1 MKLLNKK
8 IVLIMIGIIVM
19 LLALLTGKV
28 QAASQ
33 EFGLQEYRKPVG
45 STQYG
50 YKVSD
55 KYVWKIVTY
64 SGSAINYD
72 RTLYCLKAEQGFY
85 TSEPGVFKETYN
97 LSYDFMNKNS
107 MSPLP
112 VPSQYYNQIVWILN
126 HSYIPSASTASTDKT
141 ILLQNAGIT
150 GTSELTDDDI
160 DVVQQLAIW
169 YFTNYDDSTYHKD
182 MEGEAS
188 FQTVLQSTKTSGGTS
203 AYQAIEDI
211 NQTRYDQMDKL
222 FVYLVENAKKA
233 TASSNSTS
241 SPIAMGNTTPTVE
254 VSGSNYIVGPFKVDK
269 NNETPYTISF
279 SITDQSGKNL
289 ANKYTLL
296 DSNKSQTSQTLE
308 QLVGSNFYLRIPIS
322 TVNSENITSLRFSM
336 NGNYTITTATY
347 WTKSGDSTVQPIVE
361 LGRTPKAF
369 SGNKEVTFP
378 KEGSYNLKLI
388 KVEQGN
394 TTNKLQGATFRIT
407 SPNGTVT
414 ETTSSNGEINVG
426 PITINTPGTDTITI
440 EETQAPDGYEKV
452 ITAPINVQVTK
463 TLSSNTYTMSNAV
476 ITNTQTGSSI
486 SVSGS
491 TITVTVENKLIP
503 KDSEYNLK
511 LVKVE
516 QGNTSKKL
524 QGAEF
529 RINSPTGEVTQTTNA
544 SGEINIGP
552 IAVTATGTDTI
563 TIEETKAPDGYE
575 KIITAPITVQVTKV
589 FENNTYKMSTAQITN
604 AQTGASL
611 TLSGN
616 TITVTVENKLIPKT
630 SEYNLKLIKV
640 EEGTSNKL
648 EGAEFKINSPNG
660 EETQTTNASGEI
672 NIGPIQVTTDGT
684 DTITIEETKAP
695 DGYEKIITSPIQVQ
709 VTKVFQNNTYSMSN
723 AVITNNQNGASIS
736 ISGNTITV
744 TVENKLIPKTSE
756 YNLKLVKV
764 EQGNVGK
771 KLEGAEFKI
780 NSPNGEV
787 TQTTNASGEIN
798 IGPIAVTATGTDTI
812 TIEETKAPDGY
823 EKIITAP
830 ITVQVTKVFEN
841 NTYKMSTAQITN
853 AQTGA
858 SLTLSGNTITVTV
871 ENKAKYFDLA
881 LRKYITQV
889 NGENVANTRVPV
901 IDTTSLTTGTTASYK
916 HRKDPVAVT
925 TGDKVIYNI
934 TIYNE
939 GQKAGRATKIEDQ
952 LPTGL
957 VFNRVVSGNFELDSY
972 SETDNLLKLKRTSN
986 TDNLDA
992 YNGTTLDSE
1001 TIQIE
1006 CTVTAVP
1013 TYKEQILTNVAWI
1026 SEEYDAESNVTIT
1039 NEENA
1044 DRDSVP
1050 GTHPDVNKDNM
1061 EDYTG
1066 NNNKEDLTD
1075 DDYYFKGQEDDD
1087 DFEKLKVVYFD
1098 LALRKFIT
1106 GKNDTALTG
1115 REPQVDVT
1123 NLADGTSTTA
1133 TYNHPKN
1140 PIDMQRG
1147 DIVIYTIRVY
1157 NEGSMDG
1164 YANEITDYLPE
1175 ELEFLPDHEI
1185 NQEYEWQVSSDGRH
1199 VTTDYLSKAK
1209 ETSSRQNLLK
1219 AFDGTTLDYKDVK
1232 IACKIKDT
1240 AEVGKKLT
1248 NLAEITE
1255 SKDSDGNDVV
1265 DRDSETDNV
1274 EVPTDEDLPN
1284 YKDDE
1289 IDKDYVPGQ
1298 EDDDDFEKVKVVY
1311 FDLALRKFIT
1321 AVDDTEIT
1329 NRIPQL
1335 SMGEDGNIDYNHTKE
1350 PVEVENGNIV
1360 TYTLRIY
1367 NEGMMAG
1374 YASKVK
1380 DDVPDGLEFLP
1391 DNEINQEYRWVL
1403 SEDGTSIET
1412 DYLSKEQEQT
1422 EGANLIKAFD
1432 PELGITDTNPDYRD
1446 LKIAF
1451 RVTEPNTSDRILVNT
1466 AEISD
1471 DRDEN
1476 NDPVDDIDSTPDNNN
1491 EWNEEDDLDKE
1502 FVKVKYFDLALK
1514 KWVSRAIVT
1523 NQDGSQNI
1531 IETGHTGDEDPEPP
1545 AKVDLGRQDINK
1557 VTVKFEF
1564 QIKITNEGE
1573 IAGYATEVTDYIP
1586 EGLKF
1591 IQEDNPLWYPRE
1603 PLNGRERV
1611 GTTQLADTLLQ
1622 PGESA
1627 TISILLTWIND
1638 PNNMG
1643 LKTNIA
1649 EISQDDNDS
1658 DTPDIDSTPDNFT
1671 DGEDDIDDAPVM
1683 LTVALGDTQI
1693 YIGLG
1698 FIIVAMLTGGIWAIK
1713 RYVL

>member
-19 LLALLTGKV
+19 LLALLSGKV

-107 MSPLP
+107 MNPLP

-141 ILLQNAGIT
+141 TLLQNAGIT

-160 DVVQQLAIW
+160 DVVQQLALW

-182 MEGEAS
+182 FGNQAS

-254 VSGSNYIVGPFKVDK
+254 VSGSNYIVGPFKIDK
-269 NNETPYTISF
+269 NNDTPYTINF
-279 SITDQSGKNL
+279 SITDQSGKSL
-289 ANKYTLL
+289 AGKYTLL

-630 SEYNLKLIKV
+630 SEYNLKLVKV
-640 EEGTSNKL
+640 EEGTSN
-648 EGAEFKINSPNG
+648 
-660 EETQTTNASGEI
+660 
-672 NIGPIQVTTDGT
+672 
-684 DTITIEETKAP
+684 
-695 DGYEKIITSPIQVQ
+695 
-709 VTKVFQNNTYSMSN
+709 
-723 AVITNNQNGASIS
+723 
-736 ISGNTITV
+736 
-744 TVENKLIPKTSE
+744 
-756 YNLKLVKV
+756 
-764 EQGNVGK
+764 

-812 TIEETKAPDGY
+812 TIEETQAPAGY

-841 NTYKMSTAQITN
+841 NTYKMSDAVITN
-853 AQTGA
+853 AQNGA
-858 SLTLSGNTITVTV
+858 DISLSGNTITVTV

-925 TGDKVIYNI
+925 TGDKVIYNLM
-934 TIYNE
+934 IYNE
-939 GQKAGRATKIEDQ
+939 GQKPGRATKLQDQ

-972 SETDNLLKLKRTSN
+972 SETDNLLKLRRTSN

-1006 CTVTAVP
+1006 CAVTAVP

-1106 GKNDTALTG
+1106 GRNDITLTN

-1123 NLADGTSTTA
+1123 QLADGSDTTA
-1133 TYNHPKN
+1133 IYNHPKD
-1140 PIDMQRG
+1140 PIQMQRG
-1147 DIVIYTIRVY
+1147 DIIIYTIRVY
-1157 NEGSMDG
+1157 NEGSKDG

-1175 ELEFLPDHEI
+1175 ELEYLPDHEI
-1185 NQEYEWQVSSDGRH
+1185 NQEYEWQVSSDGRI
-1199 VTTDYLSKAK
+1199 VTTDYLSKEK

-1335 SMGEDGNIDYNHTKE
+1335 SIGEDGNIDYNHTKD

-1374 YASKVK
+1374 YASRVK

-1531 IETGHTGDEDPEPP
+1531 IETGHTGDEDPETP
-1545 AKVDLGRQDINK
+1545 AKVDLGRQDINR

-1586 EGLKF
+1586 EGLRF
-1591 IQEDNPLWYPRE
+1591 IGEDNPLWYPRE

-1611 GTTQLADTLLQ
+1611 GTQQLANTLLQ

-1683 LTVALGDTQI
+1683 LTVALGDTQK

-1698 FIIVAMLTGGIWAIK
+1698 FVVVAMLTGGIWAIK

>member
-8 IVLIMIGIIVM
+8 LMLLMMGIIVM

-141 ILLQNAGIT
+141 TLLQNAGIT

-182 MEGEAS
+182 MVGEAS

-211 NQTRYDQMDKL
+211 NETRYDQMDKL

-233 TASSNSTS
+233 TESSNSTS
-241 SPIAMGNTTPTVE
+241 SPISMGNTTPTVE
-254 VSGSNYIVGPFKVDK
+254 VSGSNYIVGPFKIDK
-269 NNETPYTISF
+269 NNDTPYTINF
-279 SITDQSGKNL
+279 SITDQSGKSL
-289 ANKYTLL
+289 AGKYTLL
-296 DSNKSQTSQTLE
+296 DSNKSQTSQTLA

-544 SGEINIGP
+544 SGEINIGQ

-660 EETQTTNASGEI
+660 E
-672 NIGPIQVTTDGT
+672 
-684 DTITIEETKAP
+684 
-695 DGYEKIITSPIQVQ
+695 
-709 VTKVFQNNTYSMSN
+709 
-723 AVITNNQNGASIS
+723 
-736 ISGNTITV
+736 
-744 TVENKLIPKTSE
+744 
-756 YNLKLVKV
+756 
-764 EQGNVGK
+764 
-771 KLEGAEFKI
+771 
-780 NSPNGEV
+780 V

-812 TIEETKAPDGY
+812 TIEETKAPAGY

-841 NTYKMSTAQITN
+841 NTYKMSDAVITN
-853 AQTGA
+853 AQNGA
-858 SLTLSGNTITVTV
+858 DISLSGNTITVTV

-889 NGENVANTRVPV
+889 NGENVENTRVPV

-925 TGDKVIYNI
+925 TGDKVIYNL

-972 SETDNLLKLKRTSN
+972 SETDNLLKLRRTSN

-1274 EVPTDEDLPN
+1274 EVPTDKDLPN

-1374 YASKVK
+1374 YASRVK

>member
-8 IVLIMIGIIVM
+8 LMLLMMGIIVM

-112 VPSQYYNQIVWILN
+112 VPSQYYNQIAWILN

-141 ILLQNAGIT
+141 TLLQNAGIT

-182 MEGEAS
+182 MVGEAS

-241 SPIAMGNTTPTVE
+241 SPIAMGNTTQTVE
-254 VSGSNYIVGPFKVDK
+254 VSGSNYIVGPFKIDK
-269 NNETPYTISF
+269 NNDTPYTINF
-279 SITDQSGKNL
+279 SITDQSGKSL
-289 ANKYTLL
+289 AGKYTLL
-296 DSNKSQTSQTLE
+296 DSNKSQTSQTLA

-361 LGRTPKAF
+361 LSRTPKAF

-544 SGEINIGP
+544 SGEINIGQ

-630 SEYNLKLIKV
+630 SEYNLKLVKV

-660 EETQTTNASGEI
+660 E
-672 NIGPIQVTTDGT
+672 
-684 DTITIEETKAP
+684 
-695 DGYEKIITSPIQVQ
+695 
-709 VTKVFQNNTYSMSN
+709 VTK
-723 AVITNNQNGASIS
+723 
-736 ISGNTITV
+736 
-744 TVENKLIPKTSE
+744 
-756 YNLKLVKV
+756 
-764 EQGNVGK
+764 
-771 KLEGAEFKI
+771 
-780 NSPNGEV
+780 
-787 TQTTNASGEIN
+787 TTNASGEIN

-812 TIEETKAPDGY
+812 TIEETKAPAGY

-841 NTYKMSTAQITN
+841 NTYKMSDAVITN
-853 AQTGA
+853 AQNGA
-858 SLTLSGNTITVTV
+858 DISLSGNTITVTV

-925 TGDKVIYNI
+925 TGDKVIYNL

-939 GQKAGRATKIEDQ
+939 GQKPGRATKLQDQ

-972 SETDNLLKLKRTSN
+972 SETDNLLKLRRTSN

-1075 DDYYFKGQEDDD
+1075 EDYYYKGQEDDD
-1087 DFEKLKVVYFD
+1087 DFEKLKLVYFD
-1098 LALRKFIT
+1098 LSLRKFIT
-1106 GKNDTALTG
+1106 GRNDTTLTN

-1123 NLADGTSTTA
+1123 HLADGTSTTA

-1274 EVPTDEDLPN
+1274 EVPTDKDLPN

-1391 DNEINQEYRWVL
+1391 DNEINKEYRWVL
-1403 SEDGTSIET
+1403 SEDGKSIET

>member
-8 IVLIMIGIIVM
+8 LMLLMMGIIVM

-107 MSPLP
+107 MNPLP

-126 HSYIPSASTASTDKT
+126 HSYIPSASTASTDKAT
-141 ILLQNAGIT
+141 LLQNAGIS
-150 GTSELTDDDI
+150 GNSELSDDDI
-160 DVVQQLAIW
+160 DVVQQLALW

-182 MEGEAS
+182 FENQAS

-254 VSGSNYIVGPFKVDK
+254 VSGSNYIVGPFKIDK
-269 NNETPYTISF
+269 NNDTPYTINF
-279 SITDQSGKNL
+279 SITDQSGKSL
-289 ANKYTLL
+289 AGKYTLL
-296 DSNKSQTSQTLE
+296 DSNKSQTSQTLA

-544 SGEINIGP
+544 SGEINIGQ

-630 SEYNLKLIKV
+630 SEYNLKLVKV
-640 EEGTSNKL
+640 EEGTSN
-648 EGAEFKINSPNG
+648 
-660 EETQTTNASGEI
+660 
-672 NIGPIQVTTDGT
+672 
-684 DTITIEETKAP
+684 
-695 DGYEKIITSPIQVQ
+695 
-709 VTKVFQNNTYSMSN
+709 
-723 AVITNNQNGASIS
+723 
-736 ISGNTITV
+736 
-744 TVENKLIPKTSE
+744 
-756 YNLKLVKV
+756 
-764 EQGNVGK
+764 

-812 TIEETKAPDGY
+812 TIEETKAPAGY

-841 NTYKMSTAQITN
+841 NTYKMSDAVITN
-853 AQTGA
+853 SQNGA
-858 SLTLSGNTITVTV
+858 DISLSGNTITVTV

-925 TGDKVIYNI
+925 TGDKVIYNL

-1013 TYKEQILTNVAWI
+1013 TNKEQILTNVAWI

-1066 NNNKEDLTD
+1066 NNNQEDLAD
-1075 DDYYFKGQEDDD
+1075 EDYYYKGQEDDD
-1087 DFEKLKVVYFD
+1087 DFEKLKLVYFD
-1098 LALRKFIT
+1098 LSLRKFIT
-1106 GKNDTALTG
+1106 GRNDTTLTN

-1123 NLADGTSTTA
+1123 HLADGSETTA
-1133 TYNHPKN
+1133 IYNHPKD
-1140 PIDMQRG
+1140 PIEMQRG
-1147 DIVIYTIRVY
+1147 DIIIYTIRVY
-1157 NEGSMDG
+1157 NEGSKDG

-1219 AFDGTTLDYKDVK
+1219 AFDGTTLDYKDVQ
-1232 IACKIKDT
+1232 IACRIKDT
-1240 AEVGKKLT
+1240 AEVGKILT

-1289 IDKDYVPGQ
+1289 SDQDYVPGQ

-1335 SMGEDGNIDYNHTKE
+1335 SIGEDGNIDYNHTKD

-1374 YASKVK
+1374 YASRVK

-1658 DTPDIDSTPDNFT
+1658 DTPDIDSTPGNFK

-1698 FIIVAMLTGGIWAIK
+1698 FVVVAMLTGGIWAIK

>member
-8 IVLIMIGIIVM
+8 LMLLMMGIIVM

-85 TSEPGVFKETYN
+85 TSEPGVFKETYD

-141 ILLQNAGIT
+141 TLLQNAGIT
-150 GTSELTDDDI
+150 GNSELTDDDI

-182 MEGEAS
+182 FGNQAS

-211 NQTRYDQMDKL
+211 NETRYDQMEKL

-233 TASSNSTS
+233 TESSNSTS
-241 SPIAMGNTTPTVE
+241 SPISMGNTTPTVE
-254 VSGSNYIVGPFKVDK
+254 VSGSNYIVGPFKIDK
-269 NNETPYTISF
+269 NNDTPYTINF
-279 SITDQSGKNL
+279 SITDQSGKSL
-289 ANKYTLL
+289 AGKYTLL
-296 DSNKSQTSQTLE
+296 DSNKSQTSQTLA

-336 NGNYTITTATY
+336 NGNYTITEATY
-347 WTKSGDSTVQPIVE
+347 WTKAGDSTVQPIVE
-361 LGRTPKAF
+361 LDRTQQSF
-369 SGNKEVTFP
+369 NGNKEVTFP
-378 KEGSYNLKLI
+378 KSGQYNLKLV
-388 KVEQGN
+388 KVEQGS
-394 TTNKLQGATFRIT
+394 TSKKLQGAEFKIN
-407 SPNGTVT
+407 SPNGEVT
-414 ETTSSNGEINVG
+414 QTTNSNGEINIG
-426 PITINTPGTDTITI
+426 PIQITTNGTDTITI
-440 EETQAPDGYEKV
+440 EETKAPTGYEKI
-452 ITAPINVQVTK
+452 ITSPIQVQVTK
-463 TLSSNTYTMSNAV
+463 TFTNNTYSMSDAK
-476 ITNTQTGSSI
+476 ITNTQSGASI
-486 SVSGS
+486 NVSGD

-503 KDSEYNLK
+503 QDSEYNLK

-516 QGNTSKKL
+516 QGNVGK
-524 QGAEF
+524 
-529 RINSPTGEVTQTTNA
+529 
-544 SGEINIGP
+544 
-552 IAVTATGTDTI
+552 
-563 TIEETKAPDGYE
+563 
-575 KIITAPITVQVTKV
+575 
-589 FENNTYKMSTAQITN
+589 
-604 AQTGASL
+604 
-611 TLSGN
+611 
-616 TITVTVENKLIPKT
+616 
-630 SEYNLKLIKV
+630 
-640 EEGTSNKL
+640 KL
-648 EGAEFKINSPNG
+648 EGAEFKITSPNG
-660 EETQTTNASGEI
+660 DVTQTTNASGEI

-812 TIEETKAPDGY
+812 TIEETKAPTGY

-841 NTYKMSTAQITN
+841 NTYKMSDAVITN
-853 AQTGA
+853 AQNGA
-858 SLTLSGNTITVTV
+858 DISLSGNTITVTV

-925 TGDKVIYNI
+925 TGDKVIYNL

-1013 TYKEQILTNVAWI
+1013 TNKEQILTNVAWI

-1066 NNNKEDLTD
+1066 NNNQEDLAD
-1075 DDYYFKGQEDDD
+1075 EDYYYKGQEDDD
-1087 DFEKLKVVYFD
+1087 DFEKLKLVYFD
-1098 LALRKFIT
+1098 LSLRKFIT
-1106 GKNDTALTG
+1106 GRNDTTLTN

-1123 NLADGTSTTA
+1123 HLADGSETTA
-1133 TYNHPKN
+1133 IYNHPKD
-1140 PIDMQRG
+1140 PIEMQRG
-1147 DIVIYTIRVY
+1147 DIIIYTIRVY
-1157 NEGSMDG
+1157 NEGSKDG

-1185 NQEYEWQVSSDGRH
+1185 NQEYEWQVSSDGRI

-1209 ETSSRQNLLK
+1209 ETSSRQNLLH
-1219 AFDGTTLDYKDVK
+1219 AFNGTTLDYKDVK

-1321 AVDDTEIT
+1321 AVDDQEIT

-1335 SMGEDGNIDYNHTKE
+1335 SIGEDGNIHYDHTKD

-1360 TYTLRIY
+1360 TYTLRIF

-1391 DNEINQEYRWVL
+1391 DNEINKEYRWVL
-1403 SEDGTSIET
+1403 SEDGKTIET

-1451 RVTEPNTSDRILVNT
+1451 KVTEPNTSDRILVNT
-1466 AEISD
+1466 AEIAD

-1514 KWVSRAIVT
+1514 KWVSKAIIIEA
-1523 NQDGSQNI
+1523 DGSQTVQ
-1531 IETGHTGDEDPEPP
+1531 ETGHTGDEDPEPP
-1545 AKVDLGRQDINK
+1545 AKVDLGRRDINK

-1573 IAGYATEVTDYIP
+1573 IAGYAKEVTDYIP

-1591 IQEDNPLWYPRE
+1591 IQEDNPLWYTRE

-1611 GTTQLADTLLQ
+1611 ATKQLENTLLQ

-1627 TISILLTWIND
+1627 TVSILLTWIND

-1649 EISQDDNDS
+1649 EISQDYNDS
-1658 DTPDIDSTPDNFT
+1658 HTPDIDSTPDNFE

>member
-8 IVLIMIGIIVM
+8 LMLLMMGIIVM

-141 ILLQNAGIT
+141 TLLQNAGIT

-160 DVVQQLAIW
+160 DVVQQLALW

-182 MEGEAS
+182 MVGEAS

-254 VSGSNYIVGPFKVDK
+254 VSGSNYIVGPFKIDK
-269 NNETPYTISF
+269 NNDTPYTINF
-279 SITDQSGKNL
+279 SITDQSGKSL
-289 ANKYTLL
+289 AGKYTLL
-296 DSNKSQTSQTLE
+296 DSNKSQTSQTLA

-440 EETQAPDGYEKV
+440 EETKAPDGYEKI
-452 ITAPINVQVTK
+452 ITSPINVQVTK
-463 TLSSNTYTMSNAV
+463 TLSSNTYTMSKAV
-476 ITNTQTGSSI
+476 ITNTQTGASI

-491 TITVTVENKLIP
+491 IITVTVENKLIP

-529 RINSPTGEVTQTTNA
+529 KINSPNGEVTQTTNA
-544 SGEINIGP
+544 NGEINIGP

-611 TLSGN
+611 TLSG
-616 TITVTVENKLIPKT
+616 
-630 SEYNLKLIKV
+630 S
-640 EEGTSNKL
+640 
-648 EGAEFKINSPNG
+648 
-660 EETQTTNASGEI
+660 
-672 NIGPIQVTTDGT
+672 
-684 DTITIEETKAP
+684 
-695 DGYEKIITSPIQVQ
+695 
-709 VTKVFQNNTYSMSN
+709 
-723 AVITNNQNGASIS
+723 
-736 ISGNTITV
+736 TITV

-764 EQGNVGK
+764 EEGTSN

-812 TIEETKAPDGY
+812 TIEETKAPAGY

-841 NTYKMSTAQITN
+841 NTYKMSDAVITN
-853 AQTGA
+853 AQNGA
-858 SLTLSGNTITVTV
+858 DISLSGNTITVTV

-889 NGENVANTRVPV
+889 NGENVENTRVPV

-925 TGDKVIYNI
+925 TGDKVIYNL

-1013 TYKEQILTNVAWI
+1013 TNKEQILTNVAWI

-1066 NNNKEDLTD
+1066 NNNQEDLAD
-1075 DDYYFKGQEDDD
+1075 EDYYYKGQEDDD
-1087 DFEKLKVVYFD
+1087 DFEKLKLVYFD
-1098 LALRKFIT
+1098 LSLRKFIT
-1106 GKNDTALTG
+1106 GRNDTTLTN

-1123 NLADGTSTTA
+1123 HLADGSETTA
-1133 TYNHPKN
+1133 IYNHPKD
-1140 PIDMQRG
+1140 PIEMQRG
-1147 DIVIYTIRVY
+1147 DIIIYTIRVY
-1157 NEGSMDG
+1157 NEGSKDG

-1374 YASKVK
+1374 YASRVK

-1611 GTTQLADTLLQ
+1611 GTQQLANTLLQ

-1698 FIIVAMLTGGIWAIK
+1698 FVVVAMLTGGIWAIK

>member
-19 LLALLTGKV
+19 LLALLSGKV

-141 ILLQNAGIT
+141 TLLQNAGIT

-160 DVVQQLAIW
+160 DVVQQLALW

-182 MEGEAS
+182 MVGEAS

-211 NQTRYDQMDKL
+211 NRTRYDQMDKL

-254 VSGSNYIVGPFKVDK
+254 VSGSNYIVGPFKIDK
-269 NNETPYTISF
+269 NNDTPYTINF
-279 SITDQSGKNL
+279 SITDQSGKSL
-289 ANKYTLL
+289 AGKYTLL
-296 DSNKSQTSQTLE
+296 DSNKSQTSQTLA

-440 EETQAPDGYEKV
+440 EETKAPDGYEKI
-452 ITAPINVQVTK
+452 ITSPINVQVTK

-529 RINSPTGEVTQTTNA
+529 KINSPNGEVTQTTNA
-544 SGEINIGP
+544 NGEINIGP

-563 TIEETKAPDGYE
+563 TIEETKAPAGYE

-604 AQTGASL
+604 AQTGASIN
-611 TLSGN
+611 LSGN
-616 TITVTVENKLIPKT
+616 TITVTVENR
-630 SEYNLKLIKV
+630 
-640 EEGTSNKL
+640 
-648 EGAEFKINSPNG
+648 
-660 EETQTTNASGEI
+660 
-672 NIGPIQVTTDGT
+672 
-684 DTITIEETKAP
+684 
-695 DGYEKIITSPIQVQ
+695 
-709 VTKVFQNNTYSMSN
+709 
-723 AVITNNQNGASIS
+723 
-736 ISGNTITV
+736 
-744 TVENKLIPKTSE
+744 
-756 YNLKLVKV
+756 
-764 EQGNVGK
+764 
-771 KLEGAEFKI
+771 
-780 NSPNGEV
+780 
-787 TQTTNASGEIN
+787 
-798 IGPIAVTATGTDTI
+798 
-812 TIEETKAPDGY
+812 
-823 EKIITAP
+823 
-830 ITVQVTKVFEN
+830 
-841 NTYKMSTAQITN
+841 
-853 AQTGA
+853 
-858 SLTLSGNTITVTV
+858 
-871 ENKAKYFDLA
+871 AKYFDLA
-881 LRKYITQV
+881 LRKYITQI
-889 NGENVANTRVPV
+889 NGENVANTRVPA
-901 IDTTSLTTGTTASYK
+901 IDTSSLTTGTTASYN

-925 TGDKVIYNI
+925 TGDKVIYNL

-939 GQKAGRATKIEDQ
+939 GQKPGRATKIEDQ

-1274 EVPTDEDLPN
+1274 EVPTDEYLPN

-1321 AVDDTEIT
+1321 AVDNTEIT

-1432 PELGITDTNPDYRD
+1432 PELGITDTNPDHRD

-1649 EISQDDNDS
+1649 EISQDDNDR

>member
-8 IVLIMIGIIVM
+8 LIVLMMGIIVM

-141 ILLQNAGIT
+141 TLLQNAGIT

-182 MEGEAS
+182 MVGEAS

-254 VSGSNYIVGPFKVDK
+254 VSGSNYIVGPFKIDK
-269 NNETPYTISF
+269 NNDTPYTINF
-279 SITDQSGKNL
+279 SITDQSGKSL
-289 ANKYTLL
+289 AGKYTLL
-296 DSNKSQTSQTLE
+296 DSNKSQTSQTLA

-563 TIEETKAPDGYE
+563 TIEETQAPAGYE

-589 FENNTYKMSTAQITN
+589 FEDNTYKMANAQITN
-604 AQTGASL
+604 AQTGASIN
-611 TLSGN
+611 LSGN
-616 TITVTVENKLIPKT
+616 TITVTI
-630 SEYNLKLIKV
+630 
-640 EEGTSNKL
+640 
-648 EGAEFKINSPNG
+648 
-660 EETQTTNASGEI
+660 
-672 NIGPIQVTTDGT
+672 
-684 DTITIEETKAP
+684 
-695 DGYEKIITSPIQVQ
+695 
-709 VTKVFQNNTYSMSN
+709 
-723 AVITNNQNGASIS
+723 
-736 ISGNTITV
+736 
-744 TVENKLIPKTSE
+744 
-756 YNLKLVKV
+756 
-764 EQGNVGK
+764 
-771 KLEGAEFKI
+771 
-780 NSPNGEV
+780 
-787 TQTTNASGEIN
+787 
-798 IGPIAVTATGTDTI
+798 
-812 TIEETKAPDGY
+812 
-823 EKIITAP
+823 
-830 ITVQVTKVFEN
+830 
-841 NTYKMSTAQITN
+841 
-853 AQTGA
+853 
-858 SLTLSGNTITVTV
+858 

-925 TGDKVIYNI
+925 TGDKVIYNL

-1013 TYKEQILTNVAWI
+1013 TNKEQILTNVAWI

-1066 NNNKEDLTD
+1066 NNNQEDLAD
-1075 DDYYFKGQEDDD
+1075 EDYYYKGQEDDD
-1087 DFEKLKVVYFD
+1087 DFEKLKLVYFD
-1098 LALRKFIT
+1098 LSLRKFIT
-1106 GKNDTALTG
+1106 GRNDTTLTN

-1123 NLADGTSTTA
+1123 HLADGSETTA
-1133 TYNHPKN
+1133 IYNHPKD
-1140 PIDMQRG
+1140 PIEMQRG
-1147 DIVIYTIRVY
+1147 DIIIYTIRVY
-1157 NEGSMDG
+1157 NEGSKDG

-1185 NQEYEWQVSSDGRH
+1185 NQEYEWQVSSDGRI

-1209 ETSSRQNLLK
+1209 ETSSRQNLLH
-1219 AFDGTTLDYKDVK
+1219 AFNGTTLDYKDVQ
-1232 IACKIKDT
+1232 IACRIKDT
-1240 AEVGKKLT
+1240 AEVGKILT

-1289 IDKDYVPGQ
+1289 SDQDYVPGQ

-1335 SMGEDGNIDYNHTKE
+1335 SIGEDGNIDYNHTKD

-1374 YASKVK
+1374 YASRVK

>member
-1 MKLLNKK
+1 MKILNKK
-8 IVLIMIGIIVM
+8 LMLLMMGIIVM

-85 TSEPGVFKETYN
+85 TAEPGTFKETYD

-126 HSYIPSASTASTDKT
+126 HAYIPNASTASTDKAT
-141 ILLQNAGIT
+141 LLQNAGVT
-150 GTSELTDDDI
+150 NSELTDDDI

-169 YFTNYDDSTYHKD
+169 YFTNYDDPTYHTD
-182 MEGEAS
+182 MQGEAS

-203 AYQAIEDI
+203 EYKAIEDI

-233 TASSNSTS
+233 TESSNSTS
-241 SPIAMGNTTPTVE
+241 SPISMGNTTPTVE
-254 VSGSNYIVGPFKVDK
+254 VNGSNYIVGPFKVEK

-296 DSNKSQTSQTLE
+296 DSNQSQTSQTLE
-308 QLVGSNFYLRIPIS
+308 QLIGSNFYLRIPIS

-361 LGRTPKAF
+361 LGRTPKTF

-378 KEGSYNLKLI
+378 KEGSYNLKLV

-394 TTNKLQGATFRIT
+394 TTKKLQGATFKIT

-426 PITINTPGTDTITI
+426 PIIINTP
-440 EETQAPDGYEKV
+440 
-452 ITAPINVQVTK
+452 
-463 TLSSNTYTMSNAV
+463 
-476 ITNTQTGSSI
+476 
-486 SVSGS
+486 
-491 TITVTVENKLIP
+491 
-503 KDSEYNLK
+503 
-511 LVKVE
+511 
-516 QGNTSKKL
+516 
-524 QGAEF
+524 
-529 RINSPTGEVTQTTNA
+529 
-544 SGEINIGP
+544 
-552 IAVTATGTDTI
+552 
-563 TIEETKAPDGYE
+563 
-575 KIITAPITVQVTKV
+575 
-589 FENNTYKMSTAQITN
+589 
-604 AQTGASL
+604 
-611 TLSGN
+611 
-616 TITVTVENKLIPKT
+616 
-630 SEYNLKLIKV
+630 
-640 EEGTSNKL
+640 
-648 EGAEFKINSPNG
+648 
-660 EETQTTNASGEI
+660 
-672 NIGPIQVTTDGT
+672 GT

-695 DGYEKIITSPIQVQ
+695 DGYEKIITSPINVQ
-709 VTKVFQNNTYSMSN
+709 VTKTVTSNVYTMSN
-723 AVITNNQNGASIS
+723 AVITNAQTGSSIS
-736 ISGNTITV
+736 VSGSTITV

-764 EQGNVGK
+764 EEGTSN

-780 NSPNGEV
+780 SSPNGEV

-798 IGPIAVTATGTDTI
+798 IGPIAVTEAGTDTI
-812 TIEETKAPDGY
+812 TIEETKAPAGY

-830 ITVQVTKVFEN
+830 INVQVTKVFEN
-841 NTYKMSTAQITN
+841 NTYKMSDAKITN

-858 SLTLSGNTITVTV
+858 SINLSGNTITVTV
-871 ENKAKYFDLA
+871 ENRAKYFDLA
-881 LRKYITQV
+881 LRKYITQL
-889 NGENVANTRVPV
+889 NGENVDNTRAPV
-901 IDTTSLTTGTTASYK
+901 IDTSSLTTGTTASYN

-925 TGDKVIYNI
+925 TGDKVIYNL

-939 GQKAGRATKIEDQ
+939 GQKPGRATKIQDQ

-986 TDNLDA
+986 TDNLNA

-1044 DRDSVP
+1044 DRDSIP

-1066 NNNKEDLTD
+1066 NNNQEDLAD
-1075 DDYYFKGQEDDD
+1075 EDYYFKGQEDDD

-1106 GKNDTALTG
+1106 GKNDATLIG

-1199 VTTDYLSKAK
+1199 VTTDYLSKDK

-1219 AFDGTTLDYKDVK
+1219 AFDGTILAYKDVK

-1255 SKDSDGNDVV
+1255 SKDSEGNDVV

-1335 SMGEDGNIDYNHTKE
+1335 SMGEDGNIHYDHTKD

-1367 NEGMMAG
+1367 NEGLMSG

-1422 EGANLIKAFD
+1422 EGSNLIKAFD

-1476 NDPVDDIDSTPDNNN
+1476 NDPIDDIDSTPDNNN

-1502 FVKVKYFDLALK
+1502 FIKVKYFDLALK

-1531 IETGHTGDEDPEPP
+1531 IETGHTGDENPEPP

-1557 VTVKFEF
+1557 VVVKFEF

-1603 PLNGRERV
+1603 PLNGKERV
-1611 GTTQLADTLLQ
+1611 GTQQLANTLLQ

-1683 LTVALGDTQI
+1683 LTVALGDTKI

-1698 FIIVAMLTGGIWAIK
+1698 FVVVAMLTGGIWAIK

>member
-8 IVLIMIGIIVM
+8 LMLLMMGIIVM

-141 ILLQNAGIT
+141 TLLQNAGIT

-160 DVVQQLAIW
+160 DVVQQLALW

-182 MEGEAS
+182 FGNQAS

-211 NQTRYDQMDKL
+211 NETRYDQMEKL

-254 VSGSNYIVGPFKVDK
+254 VSGSNYIVGPFKIDK
-269 NNETPYTISF
+269 NNDTPYTINF

-529 RINSPTGEVTQTTNA
+529 KINSPNGEVTQTTNA

-660 EETQTTNASGEI
+660 EVTQTTNASGEI
-672 NIGPIQVTTDGT
+672 NIGPIAVTATGT
-684 DTITIEETKAP
+684 DTITIEETQAP
-695 DGYEKIITSPIQVQ
+695 DGYEKIITAPITVQ
-709 VTKVFQNNTYSMSN
+709 VTKVFENNTYKMST
-723 AVITNNQNGASIS
+723 AQITNAQTGASLTL
-736 ISGNTITV
+736 SGNTITV

-764 EQGNVGK
+764 EEGTSN

-812 TIEETKAPDGY
+812 TIEETQAPAGY

-841 NTYKMSTAQITN
+841 NTYKMSDAVITN
-853 AQTGA
+853 AQNGA
-858 SLTLSGNTITVTV
+858 DISLSGNTITVTV

-925 TGDKVIYNI
+925 TGDKVIYNL

-939 GQKAGRATKIEDQ
+939 GQKPGRATKLQDQ

-972 SETDNLLKLKRTSN
+972 SETDNLLKLRRTSN

-992 YNGTTLDSE
+992 YNGTILDSE

-1066 NNNKEDLTD
+1066 NNNQEDLTD

-1175 ELEFLPDHEI
+1175 ELEFLPDHET

-1698 FIIVAMLTGGIWAIK
+1698 FVVVAMLTGGIWAIK

>member
-8 IVLIMIGIIVM
+8 LMLLMMGIIVM

-141 ILLQNAGIT
+141 TLLQNAGIT

-182 MEGEAS
+182 MVGEAS

-254 VSGSNYIVGPFKVDK
+254 VSGSNYIVGPFKIDK
-269 NNETPYTISF
+269 NNDTPYTINF
-279 SITDQSGKNL
+279 SITDQSGKSL
-289 ANKYTLL
+289 AGKYTLL
-296 DSNKSQTSQTLE
+296 DSNKSQTSQTLA

-426 PITINTPGTDTITI
+426 PIIINTPGTDTITI

-589 FENNTYKMSTAQITN
+589 FENNTYKMSTAKITN
-604 AQTGASL
+604 AQTGASIS
-611 TLSGN
+611 LSG
-616 TITVTVENKLIPKT
+616 
-630 SEYNLKLIKV
+630 S
-640 EEGTSNKL
+640 
-648 EGAEFKINSPNG
+648 
-660 EETQTTNASGEI
+660 
-672 NIGPIQVTTDGT
+672 
-684 DTITIEETKAP
+684 
-695 DGYEKIITSPIQVQ
+695 
-709 VTKVFQNNTYSMSN
+709 
-723 AVITNNQNGASIS
+723 
-736 ISGNTITV
+736 TITV

-764 EQGNVGK
+764 EEGTSN
-771 KLEGAEFKI
+771 KLEGAEFNI
-780 NSPNGEV
+780 NSPIGEV
-787 TQTTNASGEIN
+787 TQTTNTSGEIN

-812 TIEETKAPDGY
+812 TIEETKAPAGY

-841 NTYKMSTAQITN
+841 NTYKMSDAVITN
-853 AQTGA
+853 AQNGA
-858 SLTLSGNTITVTV
+858 DISLSGNTITVTV

-925 TGDKVIYNI
+925 TGDKVIYNL

-939 GQKAGRATKIEDQ
+939 GQKPGRATKLQDQ

-972 SETDNLLKLKRTSN
+972 SETDNLLKLRRTSN

-1013 TYKEQILTNVAWI
+1013 TNKEQILTNVAWI

-1066 NNNKEDLTD
+1066 NNNQEDLAD
-1075 DDYYFKGQEDDD
+1075 EDYYYKGQEDDD
-1087 DFEKLKVVYFD
+1087 DFEKLKLVYFD
-1098 LALRKFIT
+1098 LSLRKFIT
-1106 GKNDTALTG
+1106 GRNDTTLTN

-1123 NLADGTSTTA
+1123 HLADGSETTA
-1133 TYNHPKN
+1133 IYNHPKD
-1140 PIDMQRG
+1140 PIEMQRG
-1147 DIVIYTIRVY
+1147 DIIIYTIRVY
-1157 NEGSMDG
+1157 NEGSKDG

-1209 ETSSRQNLLK
+1209 ETSSRQNLLH
-1219 AFDGTTLDYKDVK
+1219 AFNGTTLDYKDVK

-1603 PLNGRERV
+1603 PLNGKERV
-1611 GTTQLADTLLQ
+1611 GTQQLANTLLQ

-1683 LTVALGDTQI
+1683 LTVALGDTKI

-1698 FIIVAMLTGGIWAIK
+1698 FVVVAMLTGGIWAIK

>member
-8 IVLIMIGIIVM
+8 LMLLMMGIIVM

-107 MSPLP
+107 MNPLP

-126 HSYIPSASTASTDKT
+126 HAYIPSASTASTDKAT
-141 ILLQNAGIT
+141 LLQNAGIT
-150 GTSELTDDDI
+150 GASELTDDDI

-182 MEGEAS
+182 MAGEAS

-254 VSGSNYIVGPFKVDK
+254 VSGSNYIVGPFKIDK
-269 NNETPYTISF
+269 NNDTPYTINF
-279 SITDQSGKNL
+279 SITDQSGKSL
-289 ANKYTLL
+289 AGKYTLL
-296 DSNKSQTSQTLE
+296 DSNKSQTSQTLA

-369 SGNKEVTFP
+369 SGIKEVTFP

-394 TTNKLQGATFRIT
+394 TTNKLQGATFKIT
-407 SPNGTVT
+407 SPNGTIT

-426 PITINTPGTDTITI
+426 PIIINTPGTDTITI
-440 EETQAPDGYEKV
+440 EETKAPDGYEKI
-452 ITAPINVQVTK
+452 ITSPINVQVTK

-476 ITNTQTGSSI
+476 ITNTQTGASI

-491 TITVTVENKLIP
+491 IITVTVENKLIP

-529 RINSPTGEVTQTTNA
+529 KINSPNGEVTQTTNA
-544 SGEINIGP
+544 NGEINIGP

-611 TLSGN
+611 TLSG
-616 TITVTVENKLIPKT
+616 
-630 SEYNLKLIKV
+630 S
-640 EEGTSNKL
+640 
-648 EGAEFKINSPNG
+648 
-660 EETQTTNASGEI
+660 
-672 NIGPIQVTTDGT
+672 
-684 DTITIEETKAP
+684 
-695 DGYEKIITSPIQVQ
+695 
-709 VTKVFQNNTYSMSN
+709 
-723 AVITNNQNGASIS
+723 
-736 ISGNTITV
+736 TITV

-764 EQGNVGK
+764 EEGTSN

-787 TQTTNASGEIN
+787 TQTTNANGEIN

-858 SLTLSGNTITVTV
+858 SINLSGNTITVTV
-871 ENKAKYFDLA
+871 ENRAKYFDLA

-925 TGDKVIYNI
+925 TGDKVIYNL

-939 GQKAGRATKIEDQ
+939 GQKPGRATKLQDQ

-972 SETDNLLKLKRTSN
+972 SETENLLKLRRTSN

-1147 DIVIYTIRVY
+1147 DIVIYTIRLY

-1321 AVDDTEIT
+1321 AVDNTEIT

>member
-8 IVLIMIGIIVM
+8 LMLLMMGIIVM

-107 MSPLP
+107 MNPLP

-126 HSYIPSASTASTDKT
+126 HSYIPSASTASTDKAT
-141 ILLQNAGIT
+141 LLQNAGIS
-150 GTSELTDDDI
+150 GNSELSDDDI
-160 DVVQQLAIW
+160 DVVQQLALW

-182 MEGEAS
+182 FENQAS

-254 VSGSNYIVGPFKVDK
+254 VSGSNYIVGPFKIDK
-269 NNETPYTISF
+269 NNDTPYTINF
-279 SITDQSGKNL
+279 SITDQSGKSL
-289 ANKYTLL
+289 AGKYTLL
-296 DSNKSQTSQTLE
+296 DSNKSQTSQTLA

-361 LGRTPKAF
+361 LSRTPKAF

-544 SGEINIGP
+544 IGEINIGQ

-630 SEYNLKLIKV
+630 SEYNLKLVKV

-660 EETQTTNASGEI
+660 E
-672 NIGPIQVTTDGT
+672 
-684 DTITIEETKAP
+684 
-695 DGYEKIITSPIQVQ
+695 
-709 VTKVFQNNTYSMSN
+709 VTK
-723 AVITNNQNGASIS
+723 
-736 ISGNTITV
+736 
-744 TVENKLIPKTSE
+744 
-756 YNLKLVKV
+756 
-764 EQGNVGK
+764 
-771 KLEGAEFKI
+771 
-780 NSPNGEV
+780 
-787 TQTTNASGEIN
+787 TTNASGEIN

-812 TIEETKAPDGY
+812 TIEETKAPAGY

-841 NTYKMSTAQITN
+841 NTYKMSDAVITN
-853 AQTGA
+853 AQNGA
-858 SLTLSGNTITVTV
+858 DISLSGNTITVTV

-925 TGDKVIYNI
+925 TGDKVIYNL

-939 GQKAGRATKIEDQ
+939 GQKPGRATKLQDQ

-972 SETDNLLKLKRTSN
+972 SETDNLLKLRRTSN

-1066 NNNKEDLTD
+1066 NNNQEDLTD

-1232 IACKIKDT
+1232 ITCKIKDT

-1335 SMGEDGNIDYNHTKE
+1335 SIGEDGNIDYNHTKE

-1658 DTPDIDSTPDNFT
+1658 DTPDIDSTPDNFK

-1698 FIIVAMLTGGIWAIK
+1698 FVVVAMLTGGIWAIK

>member
-8 IVLIMIGIIVM
+8 LMLLMMGIIVM

-141 ILLQNAGIT
+141 TLLQNAGIT

-182 MEGEAS
+182 MVGEAS

-254 VSGSNYIVGPFKVDK
+254 VSGSNYIVGPFKIDK
-269 NNETPYTISF
+269 NNDTPYTINF
-279 SITDQSGKNL
+279 SITDQSGKSL
-289 ANKYTLL
+289 AGKYTLL
-296 DSNKSQTSQTLE
+296 DSNKSQTSQTLA

-361 LGRTPKAF
+361 LSRTPKAF

-544 SGEINIGP
+544 SGEINIGQ

-630 SEYNLKLIKV
+630 SEYNLKLVKV

-660 EETQTTNASGEI
+660 E
-672 NIGPIQVTTDGT
+672 
-684 DTITIEETKAP
+684 
-695 DGYEKIITSPIQVQ
+695 
-709 VTKVFQNNTYSMSN
+709 VTK
-723 AVITNNQNGASIS
+723 
-736 ISGNTITV
+736 
-744 TVENKLIPKTSE
+744 
-756 YNLKLVKV
+756 
-764 EQGNVGK
+764 
-771 KLEGAEFKI
+771 
-780 NSPNGEV
+780 
-787 TQTTNASGEIN
+787 TTNASGEIN

-812 TIEETKAPDGY
+812 TIEETKAPAGY

-841 NTYKMSTAQITN
+841 NTYKMSDAVITN
-853 AQTGA
+853 AQNGA
-858 SLTLSGNTITVTV
+858 DISLSGNTITVTV

-925 TGDKVIYNI
+925 TGDKVIYNL

-939 GQKAGRATKIEDQ
+939 GQKPGRATKLQDQ

-972 SETDNLLKLKRTSN
+972 SETDNLLKLRRTSN

-1075 DDYYFKGQEDDD
+1075 STYYYKGQQDDD
-1087 DFEKLKVVYFD
+1087 DFEKLKLVYFD
-1098 LALRKFIT
+1098 LSLRKFIT
-1106 GKNDTALTG
+1106 GRNDTTLTN

-1123 NLADGTSTTA
+1123 HLADGTSTTA

-1274 EVPTDEDLPN
+1274 EVPTDKDLPN

-1391 DNEINQEYRWVL
+1391 DNEINKEYRWVL
-1403 SEDGTSIET
+1403 SEDGKSIET

>member
-8 IVLIMIGIIVM
+8 LMLLMMGIIVM

-107 MSPLP
+107 MNPLP

-126 HSYIPSASTASTDKT
+126 HSYIPSASTASTDKAT
-141 ILLQNAGIT
+141 LLQNAGIS
-150 GTSELTDDDI
+150 GNSELSDDDI
-160 DVVQQLAIW
+160 DVVQQLALW

-182 MEGEAS
+182 FENQAS

-254 VSGSNYIVGPFKVDK
+254 VSGSNYIVGPFKIDK
-269 NNETPYTISF
+269 NNDTPYTINF
-279 SITDQSGKNL
+279 SITDQSGKSL
-289 ANKYTLL
+289 AGKYTLL
-296 DSNKSQTSQTLE
+296 DSNKSQTSQTLA

-544 SGEINIGP
+544 SGEINIGQ

-630 SEYNLKLIKV
+630 SEYNLKLVKV

-660 EETQTTNASGEI
+660 E
-672 NIGPIQVTTDGT
+672 
-684 DTITIEETKAP
+684 
-695 DGYEKIITSPIQVQ
+695 
-709 VTKVFQNNTYSMSN
+709 VTK
-723 AVITNNQNGASIS
+723 
-736 ISGNTITV
+736 
-744 TVENKLIPKTSE
+744 
-756 YNLKLVKV
+756 
-764 EQGNVGK
+764 
-771 KLEGAEFKI
+771 
-780 NSPNGEV
+780 
-787 TQTTNASGEIN
+787 TTNASGEIN

-812 TIEETKAPDGY
+812 TIEETKAPAGY

-841 NTYKMSTAQITN
+841 NTYKMSDAVITN
-853 AQTGA
+853 AQNGA
-858 SLTLSGNTITVTV
+858 DISLSGNTITVTV

-925 TGDKVIYNI
+925 TGDKVIYNL

-939 GQKAGRATKIEDQ
+939 GQKPGRATKLQDQ

-972 SETDNLLKLKRTSN
+972 SETDNLLKLRRTSN

-1075 DDYYFKGQEDDD
+1075 EDYYYKGQEDDD
-1087 DFEKLKVVYFD
+1087 DFEKLKLVYFD
-1098 LALRKFIT
+1098 LSLRKFIT
-1106 GKNDTALTG
+1106 GRNDTTLTN

-1123 NLADGTSTTA
+1123 HLADGTSTTA

-1219 AFDGTTLDYKDVK
+1219 AFDGTTLDYKDVQ
-1232 IACKIKDT
+1232 IACRIKDT
-1240 AEVGKKLT
+1240 AEVGKILT

-1289 IDKDYVPGQ
+1289 SDQDYVPGQ

-1335 SMGEDGNIDYNHTKE
+1335 SIGEDGNIDYNHTKD

>member
-8 IVLIMIGIIVM
+8 LMLLMMGIIVM

-85 TSEPGVFKETYN
+85 TSEPGAFKETYN

-141 ILLQNAGIT
+141 TLLQNAGIT

-160 DVVQQLAIW
+160 DVVQQLALW

-182 MEGEAS
+182 FGNQAS

-211 NQTRYDQMDKL
+211 NETRYDQMEKL

-254 VSGSNYIVGPFKVDK
+254 VSGSNYIVGPFKIDK
-269 NNETPYTISF
+269 NNDTPYTINF
-279 SITDQSGKNL
+279 SITDQNGKSL
-289 ANKYTLL
+289 TGKYTLL

-589 FENNTYKMSTAQITN
+589 FENNTYKMSTAKITN
-604 AQTGASL
+604 AQTGASIS
-611 TLSGN
+611 LSG
-616 TITVTVENKLIPKT
+616 
-630 SEYNLKLIKV
+630 S
-640 EEGTSNKL
+640 
-648 EGAEFKINSPNG
+648 
-660 EETQTTNASGEI
+660 
-672 NIGPIQVTTDGT
+672 
-684 DTITIEETKAP
+684 
-695 DGYEKIITSPIQVQ
+695 
-709 VTKVFQNNTYSMSN
+709 
-723 AVITNNQNGASIS
+723 
-736 ISGNTITV
+736 TITV

-764 EQGNVGK
+764 EEGTSN
-771 KLEGAEFKI
+771 KLEGAEFNI
-780 NSPNGEV
+780 NSPIGEV
-787 TQTTNASGEIN
+787 TQTTNTSGEIN

-812 TIEETKAPDGY
+812 TIEETKAPAGY

-841 NTYKMSTAQITN
+841 NTYKMSDAVITN
-853 AQTGA
+853 AQNGA
-858 SLTLSGNTITVTV
+858 DISLSGNTITVTV

-925 TGDKVIYNI
+925 TGDKVIYNL

-939 GQKAGRATKIEDQ
+939 GQKPGRATKIEDQ

-972 SETDNLLKLKRTSN
+972 SETDNLLKLRRTSN

-1039 NEENA
+1039 NEEKT

-1066 NNNKEDLTD
+1066 NNNQEDLTD

-1199 VTTDYLSKAK
+1199 VTTDYLSQAK

-1321 AVDDTEIT
+1321 AVDNTEIT

-1412 DYLSKEQEQT
+1412 DYLSKEKEQT

-1432 PELGITDTNPDYRD
+1432 PELGITDTNPDHRD

-1698 FIIVAMLTGGIWAIK
+1698 FVIVAMLTGGIWAIK

>member
-8 IVLIMIGIIVM
+8 LMLLMMGIIVM

-141 ILLQNAGIT
+141 TLLQNAGIT

-160 DVVQQLAIW
+160 DVVQQLALW

-182 MEGEAS
+182 FGNQAS

-211 NQTRYDQMDKL
+211 NETRYDQMEKL

-254 VSGSNYIVGPFKVDK
+254 VSGSNYIVGPFKIDK
-269 NNETPYTISF
+269 NNDTPYTINF

-529 RINSPTGEVTQTTNA
+529 KINSPNGEVTQTTNA

-660 EETQTTNASGEI
+660 E
-672 NIGPIQVTTDGT
+672 
-684 DTITIEETKAP
+684 
-695 DGYEKIITSPIQVQ
+695 
-709 VTKVFQNNTYSMSN
+709 
-723 AVITNNQNGASIS
+723 
-736 ISGNTITV
+736 
-744 TVENKLIPKTSE
+744 
-756 YNLKLVKV
+756 
-764 EQGNVGK
+764 
-771 KLEGAEFKI
+771 
-780 NSPNGEV
+780 V

-812 TIEETKAPDGY
+812 TIEETQAPAGY

-841 NTYKMSTAQITN
+841 NTYKMSDAVITN
-853 AQTGA
+853 AQNGA
-858 SLTLSGNTITVTV
+858 DISLSGNTITVTV

-925 TGDKVIYNI
+925 TGDKVIYNL

-939 GQKAGRATKIEDQ
+939 GQKPGRATKLQDQ

-972 SETDNLLKLKRTSN
+972 SETDNLLKLRRTSN

>member
-1 MKLLNKK
+1 MKILNKK
-8 IVLIMIGIIVM
+8 LMLLMMGIIVM

-85 TSEPGVFKETYN
+85 TAEPGTFKETYD

-126 HSYIPSASTASTDKT
+126 HAYIPNASTASTDKAT
-141 ILLQNAGIT
+141 LLQNAGVT
-150 GTSELTDDDI
+150 NSELTDDDI

-169 YFTNYDDSTYHKD
+169 YFTNYDDPTYHTD
-182 MEGEAS
+182 MQGEAS

-203 AYQAIEDI
+203 EYKAIEDI

-233 TASSNSTS
+233 TEISNNTS
-241 SPIAMGNTTPTVE
+241 SPISMGNTTPTVE
-254 VSGSNYIVGPFKVDK
+254 VNGSNYIVGPFKVEK

-296 DSNKSQTSQTLE
+296 DSNQSQTSQTLE
-308 QLVGSNFYLRIPIS
+308 QLIGSNFYLRIPIS

-361 LGRTPKAF
+361 LGRTPKTF

-378 KEGSYNLKLI
+378 KEGSYNLKLV

-394 TTNKLQGATFRIT
+394 TTKRLQGATFKIT

-426 PITINTPGTDTITI
+426 PIIINTP
-440 EETQAPDGYEKV
+440 
-452 ITAPINVQVTK
+452 
-463 TLSSNTYTMSNAV
+463 
-476 ITNTQTGSSI
+476 
-486 SVSGS
+486 
-491 TITVTVENKLIP
+491 
-503 KDSEYNLK
+503 
-511 LVKVE
+511 
-516 QGNTSKKL
+516 
-524 QGAEF
+524 
-529 RINSPTGEVTQTTNA
+529 
-544 SGEINIGP
+544 
-552 IAVTATGTDTI
+552 
-563 TIEETKAPDGYE
+563 
-575 KIITAPITVQVTKV
+575 
-589 FENNTYKMSTAQITN
+589 
-604 AQTGASL
+604 
-611 TLSGN
+611 
-616 TITVTVENKLIPKT
+616 
-630 SEYNLKLIKV
+630 
-640 EEGTSNKL
+640 
-648 EGAEFKINSPNG
+648 
-660 EETQTTNASGEI
+660 
-672 NIGPIQVTTDGT
+672 GT

-695 DGYEKIITSPIQVQ
+695 DGYEKIITSPINVQ
-709 VTKVFQNNTYSMSN
+709 VTKTVTSNVYTMSN
-723 AVITNNQNGASIS
+723 AVITNVQTGSSIS
-736 ISGNTITV
+736 VSGSTITV

-764 EQGNVGK
+764 EEGTSN

-780 NSPNGEV
+780 SSPNGEV

-798 IGPIAVTATGTDTI
+798 IGPIAVTEAGTDTI
-812 TIEETKAPDGY
+812 TIEETKAPAGY

-830 ITVQVTKVFEN
+830 INVQVTKVFEN
-841 NTYKMSTAQITN
+841 NTYKMSDAKITN

-858 SLTLSGNTITVTV
+858 SINLSGNTITVTV
-871 ENKAKYFDLA
+871 ENRAKYFDLA
-881 LRKYITQV
+881 LRKYITQL
-889 NGENVANTRVPV
+889 NGENVDNTRAPV
-901 IDTTSLTTGTTASYK
+901 IDTSSLTTGTTASYN

-925 TGDKVIYNI
+925 TGDKVIYNL

-939 GQKAGRATKIEDQ
+939 GQKPGRATKIQDQ

-986 TDNLDA
+986 TDNLNA

-1013 TYKEQILTNVAWI
+1013 TYKKQILTNVAWI

-1039 NEENA
+1039 NGENA

-1066 NNNKEDLTD
+1066 NNNQEDLAD
-1075 DDYYFKGQEDDD
+1075 EDYYFKGQEDDD

-1106 GKNDTALTG
+1106 GKNDATLIG

-1199 VTTDYLSKAK
+1199 VTTDYLSKDK

-1219 AFDGTTLDYKDVK
+1219 AFDGTILDYKDVK

-1255 SKDSDGNDVV
+1255 SKDSEGNDVV

-1335 SMGEDGNIDYNHTKE
+1335 SMGEDGNIHYDHTKD

-1367 NEGMMAG
+1367 NEGLMSG

-1422 EGANLIKAFD
+1422 EGSNLIKAFD

-1476 NDPVDDIDSTPDNNN
+1476 NDPIDDIDSIPDNNN

-1502 FVKVKYFDLALK
+1502 FIKVKYFDLALK

-1531 IETGHTGDEDPEPP
+1531 IETGHTGDENPEPP

-1557 VTVKFEF
+1557 VVVKFEF

-1603 PLNGRERV
+1603 PLNGKERV
-1611 GTTQLADTLLQ
+1611 GTQQLANTLLQ

-1683 LTVALGDTQI
+1683 LTVALGDTKI

-1698 FIIVAMLTGGIWAIK
+1698 FVVVAMLTGGIWAIK

>member
-8 IVLIMIGIIVM
+8 LMLLMMGIIVM

-141 ILLQNAGIT
+141 TLLQNAGIT

-182 MEGEAS
+182 MVGEAS

-254 VSGSNYIVGPFKVDK
+254 VSGSNYIVGPFKIDK
-269 NNETPYTISF
+269 NNDTPYTINF
-279 SITDQSGKNL
+279 SITDQSGKSL
-289 ANKYTLL
+289 AGKYTLL
-296 DSNKSQTSQTLE
+296 DSNKSQTSQTLA

-589 FENNTYKMSTAQITN
+589 FENNTYKMSTAKITN
-604 AQTGASL
+604 AQTGASIS
-611 TLSGN
+611 LSGS
-616 TITVTVENKLIPKT
+616 TITVTVENKLI
-630 SEYNLKLIKV
+630 
-640 EEGTSNKL
+640 
-648 EGAEFKINSPNG
+648 
-660 EETQTTNASGEI
+660 Q
-672 NIGPIQVTTDGT
+672 
-684 DTITIEETKAP
+684 
-695 DGYEKIITSPIQVQ
+695 
-709 VTKVFQNNTYSMSN
+709 
-723 AVITNNQNGASIS
+723 
-736 ISGNTITV
+736 
-744 TVENKLIPKTSE
+744 KTSE

-764 EQGNVGK
+764 EEGTSN

-812 TIEETKAPDGY
+812 TIEETKAPAGY

-841 NTYKMSTAQITN
+841 NTYKMSDAVITN
-853 AQTGA
+853 SQNGA
-858 SLTLSGNTITVTV
+858 DISLSGNTITVTV

-925 TGDKVIYNI
+925 TGDKVIYNL

-939 GQKAGRATKIEDQ
+939 GQKPGRATKLQDQ

-972 SETDNLLKLKRTSN
+972 SETDNLLKLRRTSN

-1066 NNNKEDLTD
+1066 NNNQEDLTD

-1157 NEGSMDG
+1157 NEGSKDG

-1289 IDKDYVPGQ
+1289 SDQDYVPGQ

-1335 SMGEDGNIDYNHTKE
+1335 SIGEDGNIDYNHTKD

-1360 TYTLRIY
+1360 T
-1367 NEGMMAG
+1367 
-1374 YASKVK
+1374 
-1380 DDVPDGLEFLP
+1380 
-1391 DNEINQEYRWVL
+1391 
-1403 SEDGTSIET
+1403 
-1412 DYLSKEQEQT
+1412 
-1422 EGANLIKAFD
+1422 
-1432 PELGITDTNPDYRD
+1432 
-1446 LKIAF
+1446 
-1451 RVTEPNTSDRILVNT
+1451 
-1466 AEISD
+1466 
-1471 DRDEN
+1471 
-1476 NDPVDDIDSTPDNNN
+1476 
-1491 EWNEEDDLDKE
+1491 
-1502 FVKVKYFDLALK
+1502 
-1514 KWVSRAIVT
+1514 
-1523 NQDGSQNI
+1523 
-1531 IETGHTGDEDPEPP
+1531 
-1545 AKVDLGRQDINK
+1545 
-1557 VTVKFEF
+1557 
-1564 QIKITNEGE
+1564 
-1573 IAGYATEVTDYIP
+1573 
-1586 EGLKF
+1586 
-1591 IQEDNPLWYPRE
+1591 
-1603 PLNGRERV
+1603 
-1611 GTTQLADTLLQ
+1611 
-1622 PGESA
+1622 
-1627 TISILLTWIND
+1627 
-1638 PNNMG
+1638 
-1643 LKTNIA
+1643 
-1649 EISQDDNDS
+1649 
-1658 DTPDIDSTPDNFT
+1658 
-1671 DGEDDIDDAPVM
+1671 
-1683 LTVALGDTQI
+1683 
-1693 YIGLG
+1693 
-1698 FIIVAMLTGGIWAIK
+1698 
-1713 RYVL
+1713 

>member
-8 IVLIMIGIIVM
+8 LMLLMMGIIVM

-107 MSPLP
+107 MNPLP

-126 HSYIPSASTASTDKT
+126 HSYIPSASTASTDKAT
-141 ILLQNAGIT
+141 LLQNAGIS
-150 GTSELTDDDI
+150 GNSELSDDDI
-160 DVVQQLAIW
+160 DVVQQLALW

-182 MEGEAS
+182 FENQAS

-254 VSGSNYIVGPFKVDK
+254 VSGSNYIVGPFKIDK
-269 NNETPYTISF
+269 NNDTPYTINF
-279 SITDQSGKNL
+279 SITDQSGKSL
-289 ANKYTLL
+289 AGKYTLL
-296 DSNKSQTSQTLE
+296 DSNKSQTSQTLA

-407 SPNGTVT
+407 SPNGMVT

-544 SGEINIGP
+544 SGEINIGQ

-630 SEYNLKLIKV
+630 SEYNLKLVKV

-660 EETQTTNASGEI
+660 E
-672 NIGPIQVTTDGT
+672 
-684 DTITIEETKAP
+684 
-695 DGYEKIITSPIQVQ
+695 
-709 VTKVFQNNTYSMSN
+709 VTK
-723 AVITNNQNGASIS
+723 
-736 ISGNTITV
+736 
-744 TVENKLIPKTSE
+744 
-756 YNLKLVKV
+756 
-764 EQGNVGK
+764 
-771 KLEGAEFKI
+771 
-780 NSPNGEV
+780 
-787 TQTTNASGEIN
+787 TTNASGEIN

-812 TIEETKAPDGY
+812 TIEETKAPAGY

-841 NTYKMSTAQITN
+841 NTYKMSDAVITN
-853 AQTGA
+853 AQNGA
-858 SLTLSGNTITVTV
+858 DISLSGNTITVTV

-925 TGDKVIYNI
+925 TGDKVIYNL

-939 GQKAGRATKIEDQ
+939 GQKPGRATKLQDQ

-972 SETDNLLKLKRTSN
+972 SETDNLLKLRRTSN

-1075 DDYYFKGQEDDD
+1075 EDYYYKGQEDDD
-1087 DFEKLKVVYFD
+1087 DFEKLKLVYFD
-1098 LALRKFIT
+1098 LSLRKFIT
-1106 GKNDTALTG
+1106 GRNDTTLTN

-1123 NLADGTSTTA
+1123 HLADGTSTTA

-1274 EVPTDEDLPN
+1274 EVPTDKDLPN

-1391 DNEINQEYRWVL
+1391 DNEINKEYRWVL
-1403 SEDGTSIET
+1403 SEDGKSIET

>member
-8 IVLIMIGIIVM
+8 LMLLMMGIIVM

-141 ILLQNAGIT
+141 TLLQNAGIT

-160 DVVQQLAIW
+160 DVVQQLALW

-182 MEGEAS
+182 FENQAS

-254 VSGSNYIVGPFKVDK
+254 VSGSNYIVGPFKIDK
-269 NNETPYTISF
+269 NNDTPYTINF
-279 SITDQSGKNL
+279 SITDQSGKSL
-289 ANKYTLL
+289 AGKYTLL
-296 DSNKSQTSQTLE
+296 DSNKSQTSQTLA

-361 LGRTPKAF
+361 LSRTPKAF

-544 SGEINIGP
+544 SGEINIGQ

-630 SEYNLKLIKV
+630 SEYNLKLVKV

-660 EETQTTNASGEI
+660 E
-672 NIGPIQVTTDGT
+672 
-684 DTITIEETKAP
+684 
-695 DGYEKIITSPIQVQ
+695 
-709 VTKVFQNNTYSMSN
+709 VTK
-723 AVITNNQNGASIS
+723 
-736 ISGNTITV
+736 
-744 TVENKLIPKTSE
+744 
-756 YNLKLVKV
+756 
-764 EQGNVGK
+764 
-771 KLEGAEFKI
+771 
-780 NSPNGEV
+780 
-787 TQTTNASGEIN
+787 TTNASGEIN

-812 TIEETKAPDGY
+812 TIEETKAPAGY

-841 NTYKMSTAQITN
+841 NTYKMSDAVITN
-853 AQTGA
+853 AQNGA
-858 SLTLSGNTITVTV
+858 DISLSGNTITVTV

-925 TGDKVIYNI
+925 TGDKVIYNL

-939 GQKAGRATKIEDQ
+939 GQKPGRATKLQDQ

-972 SETDNLLKLKRTSN
+972 SETDNLLKLRRTSN

-1066 NNNKEDLTD
+1066 NNNQEDLTD

-1106 GKNDTALTG
+1106 GKNDTALTV

-1164 YANEITDYLPE
+1164 YANEITDYLPK

-1232 IACKIKDT
+1232 ITCKIKDT

-1335 SMGEDGNIDYNHTKE
+1335 SIGEDGNIDYNHTKE

-1374 YASKVK
+1374 TQVK
-1380 DDVPDGLEFLP
+1380 
-1391 DNEINQEYRWVL
+1391 
-1403 SEDGTSIET
+1403 
-1412 DYLSKEQEQT
+1412 
-1422 EGANLIKAFD
+1422 
-1432 PELGITDTNPDYRD
+1432 
-1446 LKIAF
+1446 
-1451 RVTEPNTSDRILVNT
+1451 
-1466 AEISD
+1466 
-1471 DRDEN
+1471 
-1476 NDPVDDIDSTPDNNN
+1476 
-1491 EWNEEDDLDKE
+1491 
-1502 FVKVKYFDLALK
+1502 
-1514 KWVSRAIVT
+1514 
-1523 NQDGSQNI
+1523 
-1531 IETGHTGDEDPEPP
+1531 
-1545 AKVDLGRQDINK
+1545 
-1557 VTVKFEF
+1557 
-1564 QIKITNEGE
+1564 
-1573 IAGYATEVTDYIP
+1573 
-1586 EGLKF
+1586 
-1591 IQEDNPLWYPRE
+1591 
-1603 PLNGRERV
+1603 
-1611 GTTQLADTLLQ
+1611 
-1622 PGESA
+1622 
-1627 TISILLTWIND
+1627 
-1638 PNNMG
+1638 
-1643 LKTNIA
+1643 
-1649 EISQDDNDS
+1649 
-1658 DTPDIDSTPDNFT
+1658 
-1671 DGEDDIDDAPVM
+1671 
-1683 LTVALGDTQI
+1683 
-1693 YIGLG
+1693 
-1698 FIIVAMLTGGIWAIK
+1698 
-1713 RYVL
+1713 

>member
-8 IVLIMIGIIVM
+8 LMLLMMGIIVM

-107 MSPLP
+107 MNPLP

-126 HSYIPSASTASTDKT
+126 HSYIPSASTASTDKAT
-141 ILLQNAGIT
+141 LLQNAGIT

-182 MEGEAS
+182 MVGEAS

-254 VSGSNYIVGPFKVDK
+254 VSGSNYIVGPFKIDK
-269 NNETPYTISF
+269 NNDTPYTINF
-279 SITDQSGKNL
+279 SITDQSGKSL
-289 ANKYTLL
+289 AGKYTLL
-296 DSNKSQTSQTLE
+296 DSNKSQTSQTLA

-544 SGEINIGP
+544 SGEINIGQ

-630 SEYNLKLIKV
+630 SEYNLKLVKV

-660 EETQTTNASGEI
+660 E
-672 NIGPIQVTTDGT
+672 
-684 DTITIEETKAP
+684 
-695 DGYEKIITSPIQVQ
+695 
-709 VTKVFQNNTYSMSN
+709 VTK
-723 AVITNNQNGASIS
+723 
-736 ISGNTITV
+736 
-744 TVENKLIPKTSE
+744 
-756 YNLKLVKV
+756 
-764 EQGNVGK
+764 
-771 KLEGAEFKI
+771 
-780 NSPNGEV
+780 
-787 TQTTNASGEIN
+787 TTNASGEIN

-812 TIEETKAPDGY
+812 TIEETKAPAGY

-841 NTYKMSTAQITN
+841 NTYKMSDAVITN
-853 AQTGA
+853 AQNGA
-858 SLTLSGNTITVTV
+858 DISLSGNTITVTV

-925 TGDKVIYNI
+925 TGDKVIYNL

-939 GQKAGRATKIEDQ
+939 GQKPGRATKLQDQ

-972 SETDNLLKLKRTSN
+972 SETDNLLKLRRTSN

-1075 DDYYFKGQEDDD
+1075 EDYYYKGQEDDD
-1087 DFEKLKVVYFD
+1087 DFEKLKLVYFD
-1098 LALRKFIT
+1098 LSLRKFIT
-1106 GKNDTALTG
+1106 GRNDTTLTN

-1123 NLADGTSTTA
+1123 HLADGTSTTA

-1274 EVPTDEDLPN
+1274 EVPTDKDLPN

-1391 DNEINQEYRWVL
+1391 DNEINKEYRWVL
-1403 SEDGTSIET
+1403 SEDGKSIET

>member
-8 IVLIMIGIIVM
+8 LMLLMMGIIVM

-107 MSPLP
+107 MNPLP

-126 HSYIPSASTASTDKT
+126 HSYIPSASTASTDKAT
-141 ILLQNAGIT
+141 LLQNAGIS
-150 GTSELTDDDI
+150 GNSELSDDDI
-160 DVVQQLAIW
+160 DVVQQLALW

-182 MEGEAS
+182 FENQAS

-254 VSGSNYIVGPFKVDK
+254 VSGSNYIVGPFKIDK
-269 NNETPYTISF
+269 NNDTPYTINF
-279 SITDQSGKNL
+279 SITDQSGKSL
-289 ANKYTLL
+289 AGKYTLL
-296 DSNKSQTSQTLE
+296 DSNKSQTSQTLA

-544 SGEINIGP
+544 SGEINIGQ

-630 SEYNLKLIKV
+630 SEYNLKLVKV

-660 EETQTTNASGEI
+660 E
-672 NIGPIQVTTDGT
+672 
-684 DTITIEETKAP
+684 
-695 DGYEKIITSPIQVQ
+695 
-709 VTKVFQNNTYSMSN
+709 VTK
-723 AVITNNQNGASIS
+723 
-736 ISGNTITV
+736 
-744 TVENKLIPKTSE
+744 
-756 YNLKLVKV
+756 
-764 EQGNVGK
+764 
-771 KLEGAEFKI
+771 
-780 NSPNGEV
+780 
-787 TQTTNASGEIN
+787 TTNASGEIN

-812 TIEETKAPDGY
+812 TIEETKAPAGY

-841 NTYKMSTAQITN
+841 NTYKMSDAVITN
-853 AQTGA
+853 AQNGA
-858 SLTLSGNTITVTV
+858 DISLSGNTITVTV

-925 TGDKVIYNI
+925 TGDKVIYNL

-939 GQKAGRATKIEDQ
+939 GQKPGRATKLQDQ

-972 SETDNLLKLKRTSN
+972 SETDNLLKLRRTSN

-1075 DDYYFKGQEDDD
+1075 EDYYYKGQEDDD
-1087 DFEKLKVVYFD
+1087 DFEKLKLVYFD
-1098 LALRKFIT
+1098 LSLRKFIT
-1106 GKNDTALTG
+1106 GRNDTTLTN

-1123 NLADGTSTTA
+1123 HLADGTSTTA

-1175 ELEFLPDHEI
+1175 EL
-1185 NQEYEWQVSSDGRH
+1185 
-1199 VTTDYLSKAK
+1199 
-1209 ETSSRQNLLK
+1209 
-1219 AFDGTTLDYKDVK
+1219 
-1232 IACKIKDT
+1232 
-1240 AEVGKKLT
+1240 
-1248 NLAEITE
+1248 
-1255 SKDSDGNDVV
+1255 
-1265 DRDSETDNV
+1265 
-1274 EVPTDEDLPN
+1274 
-1284 YKDDE
+1284 
-1289 IDKDYVPGQ
+1289 
-1298 EDDDDFEKVKVVY
+1298 
-1311 FDLALRKFIT
+1311 
-1321 AVDDTEIT
+1321 
-1329 NRIPQL
+1329 
-1335 SMGEDGNIDYNHTKE
+1335 
-1350 PVEVENGNIV
+1350 
-1360 TYTLRIY
+1360 
-1367 NEGMMAG
+1367 
-1374 YASKVK
+1374 
-1380 DDVPDGLEFLP
+1380 
-1391 DNEINQEYRWVL
+1391 
-1403 SEDGTSIET
+1403 
-1412 DYLSKEQEQT
+1412 
-1422 EGANLIKAFD
+1422 
-1432 PELGITDTNPDYRD
+1432 
-1446 LKIAF
+1446 
-1451 RVTEPNTSDRILVNT
+1451 
-1466 AEISD
+1466 
-1471 DRDEN
+1471 
-1476 NDPVDDIDSTPDNNN
+1476 
-1491 EWNEEDDLDKE
+1491 
-1502 FVKVKYFDLALK
+1502 
-1514 KWVSRAIVT
+1514 
-1523 NQDGSQNI
+1523 
-1531 IETGHTGDEDPEPP
+1531 
-1545 AKVDLGRQDINK
+1545 
-1557 VTVKFEF
+1557 
-1564 QIKITNEGE
+1564 
-1573 IAGYATEVTDYIP
+1573 
-1586 EGLKF
+1586 
-1591 IQEDNPLWYPRE
+1591 
-1603 PLNGRERV
+1603 
-1611 GTTQLADTLLQ
+1611 
-1622 PGESA
+1622 
-1627 TISILLTWIND
+1627 
-1638 PNNMG
+1638 
-1643 LKTNIA
+1643 
-1649 EISQDDNDS
+1649 
-1658 DTPDIDSTPDNFT
+1658 
-1671 DGEDDIDDAPVM
+1671 
-1683 LTVALGDTQI
+1683 
-1693 YIGLG
+1693 
-1698 FIIVAMLTGGIWAIK
+1698 
-1713 RYVL
+1713 

>member
-8 IVLIMIGIIVM
+8 LMLLMMGIIVM

-107 MSPLP
+107 MNPLP

-126 HSYIPSASTASTDKT
+126 HSYIPSASTASTDKAT
-141 ILLQNAGIT
+141 LLQNAGIS
-150 GTSELTDDDI
+150 GNSELSDDDI
-160 DVVQQLAIW
+160 DVVQQLALW

-182 MEGEAS
+182 FENQAS

-254 VSGSNYIVGPFKVDK
+254 VSGSNYIVGPFKIDK
-269 NNETPYTISF
+269 NNDTPYTINF
-279 SITDQSGKNL
+279 SITDQSGKSL
-289 ANKYTLL
+289 AGKYTLL
-296 DSNKSQTSQTLE
+296 DSNKSQTSQTLA

-544 SGEINIGP
+544 SGEINIGQ

-660 EETQTTNASGEI
+660 E
-672 NIGPIQVTTDGT
+672 
-684 DTITIEETKAP
+684 
-695 DGYEKIITSPIQVQ
+695 
-709 VTKVFQNNTYSMSN
+709 
-723 AVITNNQNGASIS
+723 
-736 ISGNTITV
+736 
-744 TVENKLIPKTSE
+744 
-756 YNLKLVKV
+756 
-764 EQGNVGK
+764 
-771 KLEGAEFKI
+771 
-780 NSPNGEV
+780 V

-812 TIEETKAPDGY
+812 TIEETKAPAGY

-841 NTYKMSTAQITN
+841 NTYKMSDAVITN
-853 AQTGA
+853 AQNGA
-858 SLTLSGNTITVTV
+858 DISLSGNTITVTV

-925 TGDKVIYNI
+925 TGDKVIYNL

-1013 TYKEQILTNVAWI
+1013 TNKEQILTNVAWI

-1066 NNNKEDLTD
+1066 NNNQEDLAD
-1075 DDYYFKGQEDDD
+1075 EDYYYKGQEDDD
-1087 DFEKLKVVYFD
+1087 DFEKLKLVYFD
-1098 LALRKFIT
+1098 LSLRKFIT
-1106 GKNDTALTG
+1106 GRNDTTLTN

-1123 NLADGTSTTA
+1123 HLADGSETTA
-1133 TYNHPKN
+1133 IYNHPKD
-1140 PIDMQRG
+1140 PIEMQRG
-1147 DIVIYTIRVY
+1147 DIIIYTIRVY
-1157 NEGSMDG
+1157 NEGSKDG

-1219 AFDGTTLDYKDVK
+1219 AFDGTTLDYKDVQ
-1232 IACKIKDT
+1232 IACRIKDT
-1240 AEVGKKLT
+1240 AEVGKILT

-1289 IDKDYVPGQ
+1289 SDQDYVPGQ

-1335 SMGEDGNIDYNHTKE
+1335 SIGEDGNIDYNHTKD

-1374 YASKVK
+1374 YASRVK

-1658 DTPDIDSTPDNFT
+1658 DTPDIDSTPDNFK

-1698 FIIVAMLTGGIWAIK
+1698 FVVVAMLTGGIWAIK

>member
-1 MKLLNKK
+1 M
-8 IVLIMIGIIVM
+8 
-19 LLALLTGKV
+19 

-141 ILLQNAGIT
+141 TLLQNAGIT

-182 MEGEAS
+182 MVGEAS

-254 VSGSNYIVGPFKVDK
+254 VSGSNYIVGPFKIDK
-269 NNETPYTISF
+269 NNDTPYTINF
-279 SITDQSGKNL
+279 SITDQSGKSL
-289 ANKYTLL
+289 AGKYTLL
-296 DSNKSQTSQTLE
+296 DSNKSQTSQTLA

-630 SEYNLKLIKV
+630 SEYNLKLVKV
-640 EEGTSNKL
+640 EEGTSN
-648 EGAEFKINSPNG
+648 
-660 EETQTTNASGEI
+660 
-672 NIGPIQVTTDGT
+672 
-684 DTITIEETKAP
+684 
-695 DGYEKIITSPIQVQ
+695 
-709 VTKVFQNNTYSMSN
+709 
-723 AVITNNQNGASIS
+723 
-736 ISGNTITV
+736 
-744 TVENKLIPKTSE
+744 
-756 YNLKLVKV
+756 
-764 EQGNVGK
+764 

-812 TIEETKAPDGY
+812 TIEETQAPAGY

-830 ITVQVTKVFEN
+830 ITVQVTKVFED
-841 NTYKMSTAQITN
+841 NTYKMANAQITN

-858 SLTLSGNTITVTV
+858 SINLSGNTITVTI

-925 TGDKVIYNI
+925 TGDKVIYNL

-1013 TYKEQILTNVAWI
+1013 TNKEQILTNVAWI

-1066 NNNKEDLTD
+1066 NNNQEDLAD
-1075 DDYYFKGQEDDD
+1075 EDYYYKGQEDDD
-1087 DFEKLKVVYFD
+1087 DFEKLKLVYFD
-1098 LALRKFIT
+1098 LSLRKFIT
-1106 GKNDTALTG
+1106 GRNDTTLTN

-1123 NLADGTSTTA
+1123 HLADGSETTA
-1133 TYNHPKN
+1133 IYNHPKD
-1140 PIDMQRG
+1140 PIEMQRG
-1147 DIVIYTIRVY
+1147 DIIIYTIRVY
-1157 NEGSMDG
+1157 NEGSKDG

-1185 NQEYEWQVSSDGRH
+1185 NQEYEWQVSSDGRI

-1209 ETSSRQNLLK
+1209 ETSSRQNLLH
-1219 AFDGTTLDYKDVK
+1219 AFNGTTLDYKDVQ
-1232 IACKIKDT
+1232 IACRIKDT
-1240 AEVGKKLT
+1240 AEVGKILT

-1289 IDKDYVPGQ
+1289 SDQDYVPGQ

-1335 SMGEDGNIDYNHTKE
+1335 SIGEDGNIDYNHTKD

-1374 YASKVK
+1374 YASRVK

>member
-8 IVLIMIGIIVM
+8 LMLLMMGIIVM

-141 ILLQNAGIT
+141 TLLQNAGIT

-182 MEGEAS
+182 MVGEAS

-254 VSGSNYIVGPFKVDK
+254 VSGSNYIVGPFKIDK
-269 NNETPYTISF
+269 NNDTPYTINF
-279 SITDQSGKNL
+279 SITDQSGKSL
-289 ANKYTLL
+289 AGKYTLL
-296 DSNKSQTSQTLE
+296 DSNKSQTSQTLA

-361 LGRTPKAF
+361 LSRTPKAF

-544 SGEINIGP
+544 SGEINIGQ

-630 SEYNLKLIKV
+630 SEYNLKLVKV

-660 EETQTTNASGEI
+660 E
-672 NIGPIQVTTDGT
+672 
-684 DTITIEETKAP
+684 
-695 DGYEKIITSPIQVQ
+695 
-709 VTKVFQNNTYSMSN
+709 VTK
-723 AVITNNQNGASIS
+723 
-736 ISGNTITV
+736 
-744 TVENKLIPKTSE
+744 
-756 YNLKLVKV
+756 
-764 EQGNVGK
+764 
-771 KLEGAEFKI
+771 
-780 NSPNGEV
+780 
-787 TQTTNASGEIN
+787 TTNASGEIN

-812 TIEETKAPDGY
+812 TIEETKAPAGY

-841 NTYKMSTAQITN
+841 NTYKMSDAVITN
-853 AQTGA
+853 AQNGA
-858 SLTLSGNTITVTV
+858 DISLSGNTITVTV

-925 TGDKVIYNI
+925 TGDKVIYNL

-939 GQKAGRATKIEDQ
+939 GQKPGRATKLQDQ

-972 SETDNLLKLKRTSN
+972 SETDNLLKLRRTSN

-1075 DDYYFKGQEDDD
+1075 EDYYYKGQEDDD
-1087 DFEKLKVVYFD
+1087 DFEKLKLVYFD
-1098 LALRKFIT
+1098 LSLRKFIT
-1106 GKNDTALTG
+1106 GRNDTTLTN

-1123 NLADGTSTTA
+1123 HLADGTSTTA

-1274 EVPTDEDLPN
+1274 EVPTDKDLPN

-1391 DNEINQEYRWVL
+1391 DNEINKEYRWVL
-1403 SEDGTSIET
+1403 SEDGKSIET

-1422 EGANLIKAFD
+1422 EGSNLIKAFD

>member
-8 IVLIMIGIIVM
+8 LMLLMMGIIVM

-141 ILLQNAGIT
+141 TLLQNAGIT

-182 MEGEAS
+182 MVGEAS

-254 VSGSNYIVGPFKVDK
+254 VSGSNYIVGPFKIDK
-269 NNETPYTISF
+269 NNDTPYTINF
-279 SITDQSGKNL
+279 SITDQGGKSL
-289 ANKYTLL
+289 AGKYTLL
-296 DSNKSQTSQTLE
+296 DSNKSQTSQTLA

-361 LGRTPKAF
+361 LSRTPKAF

-544 SGEINIGP
+544 SGEINIGQ

-630 SEYNLKLIKV
+630 SEYNLKLVKV

-660 EETQTTNASGEI
+660 E
-672 NIGPIQVTTDGT
+672 
-684 DTITIEETKAP
+684 
-695 DGYEKIITSPIQVQ
+695 
-709 VTKVFQNNTYSMSN
+709 VTK
-723 AVITNNQNGASIS
+723 
-736 ISGNTITV
+736 
-744 TVENKLIPKTSE
+744 
-756 YNLKLVKV
+756 
-764 EQGNVGK
+764 
-771 KLEGAEFKI
+771 
-780 NSPNGEV
+780 
-787 TQTTNASGEIN
+787 TTNASGEIN

-812 TIEETKAPDGY
+812 TIEETKAPAGY

-841 NTYKMSTAQITN
+841 NTYKMSDAVITN
-853 AQTGA
+853 AQNGA
-858 SLTLSGNTITVTV
+858 DISLSGNTITVTV

-925 TGDKVIYNI
+925 TGDKVIYNL

-939 GQKAGRATKIEDQ
+939 GQKPGRATKLQDQ

-972 SETDNLLKLKRTSN
+972 SETDNLLKLRRTSN

-1075 DDYYFKGQEDDD
+1075 EDYYYKGQEDDD
-1087 DFEKLKVVYFD
+1087 DFEKLKLVYFD

-1106 GKNDTALTG
+1106 GRNDTTLTN

-1123 NLADGTSTTA
+1123 HLADGSETTA
-1133 TYNHPKN
+1133 IYNHPKD
-1140 PIDMQRG
+1140 PIEMQRG
-1147 DIVIYTIRVY
+1147 DIIIYTIRVY
-1157 NEGSMDG
+1157 NEGSKDG

-1185 NQEYEWQVSSDGRH
+1185 NQEYEWQVSSDGRI

-1209 ETSSRQNLLK
+1209 ETSSRQNLLH
-1219 AFDGTTLDYKDVK
+1219 AFNGTTLDYKDVQ
-1232 IACKIKDT
+1232 IACRIKDT
-1240 AEVGKKLT
+1240 AEVGKILT

-1335 SMGEDGNIDYNHTKE
+1335 SIGEDGNIDYNHTKE

-1374 YASKVK
+1374 YASRVK

-1658 DTPDIDSTPDNFT
+1658 DTPDIDSTPDNFK

-1698 FIIVAMLTGGIWAIK
+1698 FVVVAMLTGGIWAIK

>member
-8 IVLIMIGIIVM
+8 LMLLMMGIIIM

-85 TSEPGVFKETYN
+85 TSEPGVFKETYD

-141 ILLQNAGIT
+141 TLLQNAGIT
-150 GTSELTDDDI
+150 GNSELTDDDI

-182 MEGEAS
+182 FGNQAS

-211 NQTRYDQMDKL
+211 NETRYDQMEKL

-233 TASSNSTS
+233 TESSNSTS
-241 SPIAMGNTTPTVE
+241 SPISMGNTTPTVE
-254 VSGSNYIVGPFKVDK
+254 VSGSNYIVGPFKIDK
-269 NNETPYTISF
+269 NNDTPYTINF

-552 IAVTATGTDTI
+552 I
-563 TIEETKAPDGYE
+563 
-575 KIITAPITVQVTKV
+575 
-589 FENNTYKMSTAQITN
+589 
-604 AQTGASL
+604 
-611 TLSGN
+611 
-616 TITVTVENKLIPKT
+616 
-630 SEYNLKLIKV
+630 
-640 EEGTSNKL
+640 
-648 EGAEFKINSPNG
+648 
-660 EETQTTNASGEI
+660 
-672 NIGPIQVTTDGT
+672 QVTTDGT

-744 TVENKLIPKTSE
+744 TVENKLIPKSSE
-756 YNLKLVKV
+756 YNLKLIKV
-764 EQGNVGK
+764 EEGTSN

-812 TIEETKAPDGY
+812 TIEETKAPAGY

-841 NTYKMSTAQITN
+841 NTYKMSDAVITN
-853 AQTGA
+853 AQNGA
-858 SLTLSGNTITVTV
+858 DISLSGNTITVTV

-925 TGDKVIYNI
+925 TGDKVIYNL

-939 GQKAGRATKIEDQ
+939 GQKPGRATKLQDQ

-972 SETDNLLKLKRTSN
+972 SETDNLLKLRRTSN

-1087 DFEKLKVVYFD
+1087 DFEKLKLVYFD
-1098 LALRKFIT
+1098 LSLRKFIT
-1106 GKNDTALTG
+1106 GRNDTTLTN
-1115 REPQVDVT
+1115 RKPQVDVT
-1123 NLADGTSTTA
+1123 HLADGSETTA
-1133 TYNHPKN
+1133 IYNHPKD
-1140 PIDMQRG
+1140 PIEMQRG
-1147 DIVIYTIRVY
+1147 DIIIYTIRVY
-1157 NEGSMDG
+1157 NEGSKDG

-1185 NQEYEWQVSSDGRH
+1185 NQEYEWQVSSDGRI

-1209 ETSSRQNLLK
+1209 ETSSRQNLLH
-1219 AFDGTTLDYKDVK
+1219 AFNGTTLDYKDVQ
-1232 IACKIKDT
+1232 IACRIKDT
-1240 AEVGKKLT
+1240 AEVGKILT

-1289 IDKDYVPGQ
+1289 SDQDYVPGQ

-1335 SMGEDGNIDYNHTKE
+1335 SIGEDGNIDYNHTKE

-1374 YASKVK
+1374 YASRVK

-1658 DTPDIDSTPDNFT
+1658 DTPDIDSTPDNFK

-1698 FIIVAMLTGGIWAIK
+1698 FVVVAMLTGGIWAIK

>member
-8 IVLIMIGIIVM
+8 LMLLMMGIIVM

-141 ILLQNAGIT
+141 TLLQNAGIT

-182 MEGEAS
+182 FGNQAS

-211 NQTRYDQMDKL
+211 NETRYDQMEKL

-233 TASSNSTS
+233 TESSNSTS
-241 SPIAMGNTTPTVE
+241 SPISMGNTTPTVE
-254 VSGSNYIVGPFKVDK
+254 VSGSNYIVGPFKIDK
-269 NNETPYTISF
+269 NNDTPYTINF
-279 SITDQSGKNL
+279 SITDQSGKSL
-289 ANKYTLL
+289 AGKYTLL
-296 DSNKSQTSQTLE
+296 DSNKSQTSQTLA

-563 TIEETKAPDGYE
+563 TIEETKAPAGYE

-589 FENNTYKMSTAQITN
+589 FENNTYKMSDAVITN
-604 AQTGASL
+604 AQTGASIN
-611 TLSGN
+611 LSGN
-616 TITVTVENKLIPKT
+616 TITVTI
-630 SEYNLKLIKV
+630 
-640 EEGTSNKL
+640 
-648 EGAEFKINSPNG
+648 
-660 EETQTTNASGEI
+660 
-672 NIGPIQVTTDGT
+672 
-684 DTITIEETKAP
+684 
-695 DGYEKIITSPIQVQ
+695 
-709 VTKVFQNNTYSMSN
+709 
-723 AVITNNQNGASIS
+723 
-736 ISGNTITV
+736 
-744 TVENKLIPKTSE
+744 
-756 YNLKLVKV
+756 
-764 EQGNVGK
+764 
-771 KLEGAEFKI
+771 
-780 NSPNGEV
+780 
-787 TQTTNASGEIN
+787 
-798 IGPIAVTATGTDTI
+798 
-812 TIEETKAPDGY
+812 
-823 EKIITAP
+823 
-830 ITVQVTKVFEN
+830 
-841 NTYKMSTAQITN
+841 
-853 AQTGA
+853 
-858 SLTLSGNTITVTV
+858 

-881 LRKYITQV
+881 LRKYITQI
-889 NGENVANTRVPV
+889 NGKNVENTRVPAV
-901 IDTTSLTTGTTASYK
+901 DTSALTSETTANYN
-916 HRKDPVAVT
+916 HRKDPIEVT

-1013 TYKEQILTNVAWI
+1013 TNKEQILTNVAWI

-1066 NNNKEDLTD
+1066 NNNQEDLAD
-1075 DDYYFKGQEDDD
+1075 EDYYYKGQEDDD
-1087 DFEKLKVVYFD
+1087 DFEKLKLVYFD
-1098 LALRKFIT
+1098 LSLRKFIT
-1106 GKNDTALTG
+1106 GRNDTTLTN

-1123 NLADGTSTTA
+1123 HLADGSETTA
-1133 TYNHPKN
+1133 IYNHPKD
-1140 PIDMQRG
+1140 PIEMQRG
-1147 DIVIYTIRVY
+1147 DIIIYTIRVY
-1157 NEGSMDG
+1157 NEGSKDG

-1219 AFDGTTLDYKDVK
+1219 AFDGTTLDYKDVQ
-1232 IACKIKDT
+1232 IACRIKDT
-1240 AEVGKKLT
+1240 AEVGKILT

-1289 IDKDYVPGQ
+1289 SDQDYVPGQ

-1698 FIIVAMLTGGIWAIK
+1698 FVVVAMLTGGIWAIK

>member
-8 IVLIMIGIIVM
+8 LMLLMMGIIVM

-107 MSPLP
+107 MNPLP

-126 HSYIPSASTASTDKT
+126 HSYIPSASTASTDKAT
-141 ILLQNAGIT
+141 LLQNAGIS
-150 GTSELTDDDI
+150 GNSELSDDDI
-160 DVVQQLAIW
+160 DVVQQLALW

-182 MEGEAS
+182 FENQAS

-254 VSGSNYIVGPFKVDK
+254 VSGSNYIVGPFKIDK
-269 NNETPYTISF
+269 NNDTPYTINF
-279 SITDQSGKNL
+279 SITDQSGKSL
-289 ANKYTLL
+289 AGKYTLL
-296 DSNKSQTSQTLE
+296 DSNKSQTSQTLA

-544 SGEINIGP
+544 SGEINIGQ

-630 SEYNLKLIKV
+630 SEYNLKLVKV

-660 EETQTTNASGEI
+660 E
-672 NIGPIQVTTDGT
+672 
-684 DTITIEETKAP
+684 
-695 DGYEKIITSPIQVQ
+695 
-709 VTKVFQNNTYSMSN
+709 VTK
-723 AVITNNQNGASIS
+723 
-736 ISGNTITV
+736 
-744 TVENKLIPKTSE
+744 
-756 YNLKLVKV
+756 
-764 EQGNVGK
+764 
-771 KLEGAEFKI
+771 
-780 NSPNGEV
+780 
-787 TQTTNASGEIN
+787 TTNASGEIN

-812 TIEETKAPDGY
+812 TIEETKAPAGY

-841 NTYKMSTAQITN
+841 NTYKMSDAVITN
-853 AQTGA
+853 AQNGA
-858 SLTLSGNTITVTV
+858 DISLSGNTITVTV

-925 TGDKVIYNI
+925 TGDKVIYNL

-939 GQKAGRATKIEDQ
+939 GQKPGRATKLQDQ

-972 SETDNLLKLKRTSN
+972 SETDNLLKLRRTSN

-1075 DDYYFKGQEDDD
+1075 EDYYYKGQEDDD
-1087 DFEKLKVVYFD
+1087 DFEKLKLVYFD
-1098 LALRKFIT
+1098 LSLRKFIT
-1106 GKNDTALTG
+1106 GRNDTTLTN

-1123 NLADGTSTTA
+1123 HLADGTSTTA

-1391 DNEINQEYRWVL
+1391 DNEINKEYRWVL
-1403 SEDGTSIET
+1403 SEDGKSIET

-1545 AKVDLGRQDINK
+1545 AKVDLGRQDINN

>member
-1 MKLLNKK
+1 M
-8 IVLIMIGIIVM
+8 MGIIVM

-85 TSEPGVFKETYN
+85 TSEPGVFKETYD

-141 ILLQNAGIT
+141 TLLQNAGIT
-150 GTSELTDDDI
+150 GNSELTDDDI

-182 MEGEAS
+182 MVGEAS

-254 VSGSNYIVGPFKVDK
+254 VSGSNYIVGPFKIDK
-269 NNETPYTISF
+269 NNDTPYTINF
-279 SITDQSGKNL
+279 SITDQSGKSL
-289 ANKYTLL
+289 AGKYTLL
-296 DSNKSQTSQTLE
+296 DSNKSQTSQTLA

-476 ITNTQTGSSI
+476 ITNTQTRSSI

-544 SGEINIGP
+544 SGEINIGQ

-604 AQTGASL
+604 AQTGASIS
-611 TLSGN
+611 LSG
-616 TITVTVENKLIPKT
+616 
-630 SEYNLKLIKV
+630 S
-640 EEGTSNKL
+640 
-648 EGAEFKINSPNG
+648 
-660 EETQTTNASGEI
+660 
-672 NIGPIQVTTDGT
+672 
-684 DTITIEETKAP
+684 
-695 DGYEKIITSPIQVQ
+695 
-709 VTKVFQNNTYSMSN
+709 
-723 AVITNNQNGASIS
+723 
-736 ISGNTITV
+736 TITV

-764 EQGNVGK
+764 EEGTSN
-771 KLEGAEFKI
+771 KLEGAEFNI
-780 NSPNGEV
+780 NSPIGEV
-787 TQTTNASGEIN
+787 TQTTNTSGEIN

-812 TIEETKAPDGY
+812 TIEETKAPAGY

-841 NTYKMSTAQITN
+841 NTYKMSDAVITN
-853 AQTGA
+853 AQNGA
-858 SLTLSGNTITVTV
+858 DISLSGNTITVTV

-925 TGDKVIYNI
+925 TGDKVIYNL

-939 GQKAGRATKIEDQ
+939 GQKPGRATKLQDQ

-972 SETDNLLKLKRTSN
+972 SETDNLLKLRRTSN

-1013 TYKEQILTNVAWI
+1013 TNKEQILTNVAWI

-1066 NNNKEDLTD
+1066 NNNQEDLAD
-1075 DDYYFKGQEDDD
+1075 EDYYYKGQEDDD
-1087 DFEKLKVVYFD
+1087 DFEKLKLVYFD
-1098 LALRKFIT
+1098 LSLRKFIT
-1106 GKNDTALTG
+1106 GRNDTTLTN

-1123 NLADGTSTTA
+1123 HLADGTSTTA

-1274 EVPTDEDLPN
+1274 EVPTDKDLPN

-1374 YASKVK
+1374 YASRVK

>member
-8 IVLIMIGIIVM
+8 LMLLMMGIIVM

-141 ILLQNAGIT
+141 TLLQNAGIT

-160 DVVQQLAIW
+160 DVVQQLALW

-182 MEGEAS
+182 MAGEAS

-254 VSGSNYIVGPFKVDK
+254 VSGSNYIVGPFKIDK
-269 NNETPYTISF
+269 NNDTPYTINF
-279 SITDQSGKNL
+279 SITDQSGKSL
-289 ANKYTLL
+289 AGKYTLL
-296 DSNKSQTSQTLE
+296 DSNKSQTSQTLA

-544 SGEINIGP
+544 SGKKNIGP
-552 IAVTATGTDTI
+552 MAVTATGTDTI

-660 EETQTTNASGEI
+660 E
-672 NIGPIQVTTDGT
+672 
-684 DTITIEETKAP
+684 
-695 DGYEKIITSPIQVQ
+695 
-709 VTKVFQNNTYSMSN
+709 
-723 AVITNNQNGASIS
+723 
-736 ISGNTITV
+736 
-744 TVENKLIPKTSE
+744 
-756 YNLKLVKV
+756 
-764 EQGNVGK
+764 
-771 KLEGAEFKI
+771 
-780 NSPNGEV
+780 V

-812 TIEETKAPDGY
+812 TIEETQAPAGY

-841 NTYKMSTAQITN
+841 NTYKMSDAVITN
-853 AQTGA
+853 AQNGA
-858 SLTLSGNTITVTV
+858 DISLSGNTITVTV

-925 TGDKVIYNI
+925 TGDKVIYNL

-939 GQKAGRATKIEDQ
+939 GQKPGRATKLQDQ

-972 SETDNLLKLKRTSN
+972 SETDNLLKLRRTSN

-992 YNGTTLDSE
+992 YNGTILDSE

-1066 NNNKEDLTD
+1066 NNNQEDLTD

>member
-8 IVLIMIGIIVM
+8 LMLLMMGIIVM

-107 MSPLP
+107 MNPLP

-126 HSYIPSASTASTDKT
+126 HSYIPSASTASTDKAT
-141 ILLQNAGIT
+141 LLQNAGIS
-150 GTSELTDDDI
+150 GNSELSDDDI
-160 DVVQQLAIW
+160 DVVQQLALW

-182 MEGEAS
+182 FENQAS

-254 VSGSNYIVGPFKVDK
+254 VSGSNYIVGPFKIDK
-269 NNETPYTISF
+269 NNDTPYTINF
-279 SITDQSGKNL
+279 SITDQSGKSL
-289 ANKYTLL
+289 AGKYTLL
-296 DSNKSQTSQTLE
+296 DSNKSQTSQTLA

-544 SGEINIGP
+544 SGEINIGQ

-630 SEYNLKLIKV
+630 SEYNLKLVKV

-660 EETQTTNASGEI
+660 E
-672 NIGPIQVTTDGT
+672 
-684 DTITIEETKAP
+684 
-695 DGYEKIITSPIQVQ
+695 
-709 VTKVFQNNTYSMSN
+709 VTK
-723 AVITNNQNGASIS
+723 
-736 ISGNTITV
+736 
-744 TVENKLIPKTSE
+744 
-756 YNLKLVKV
+756 
-764 EQGNVGK
+764 
-771 KLEGAEFKI
+771 
-780 NSPNGEV
+780 
-787 TQTTNASGEIN
+787 TTNASGEIN

-812 TIEETKAPDGY
+812 TIEETKAPAGY

-841 NTYKMSTAQITN
+841 NTYKMSDAVITN
-853 AQTGA
+853 AQNGA
-858 SLTLSGNTITVTV
+858 DISLSGNTITVTV

-925 TGDKVIYNI
+925 TGDKVIYNL

-939 GQKAGRATKIEDQ
+939 GQKPGRATKLQDQ

-972 SETDNLLKLKRTSN
+972 SETDNLLKLRRTSN

-1075 DDYYFKGQEDDD
+1075 EDYYYKGQEDDD
-1087 DFEKLKVVYFD
+1087 DFEKLKLVYFD
-1098 LALRKFIT
+1098 LSLRKFIT
-1106 GKNDTALTG
+1106 GRNDTTLTN

-1123 NLADGTSTTA
+1123 HLADGTSTTA

-1274 EVPTDEDLPN
+1274 EVPTDKDLPN

-1545 AKVDLGRQDINK
+1545 AKVDLGRQDINR

-1586 EGLKF
+1586 EGLRF

-1611 GTTQLADTLLQ
+1611 GTQQLANTLLQ

>member
-8 IVLIMIGIIVM
+8 LIVLMMGIIVM

-107 MSPLP
+107 MNPLP

-126 HSYIPSASTASTDKT
+126 HAYIPSASTASTDKAT
-141 ILLQNAGIT
+141 LLQNAGIT
-150 GTSELTDDDI
+150 GASELTDDDI

-182 MEGEAS
+182 MAGEAS

-254 VSGSNYIVGPFKVDK
+254 VSGSNYIVGPFKIDK
-269 NNETPYTISF
+269 NNDTPYTINF
-279 SITDQSGKNL
+279 SITDQSGKSL
-289 ANKYTLL
+289 AGKYTLL
-296 DSNKSQTSQTLE
+296 DSNKSQTSQTLA

-369 SGNKEVTFP
+369 SGIKEVTFP

-394 TTNKLQGATFRIT
+394 TTNKLQGATFKIT
-407 SPNGTVT
+407 SPNGTIT

-426 PITINTPGTDTITI
+426 PIIINTPGTDTITI
-440 EETQAPDGYEKV
+440 EETKAPDGYEKI
-452 ITAPINVQVTK
+452 ITSPINVQVTK

-476 ITNTQTGSSI
+476 ITNTQTGASI

-491 TITVTVENKLIP
+491 IITVTVENKLIP

-529 RINSPTGEVTQTTNA
+529 KINSPNGEVTQTTNA
-544 SGEINIGP
+544 NGEINIGP

-611 TLSGN
+611 TLSG
-616 TITVTVENKLIPKT
+616 
-630 SEYNLKLIKV
+630 S
-640 EEGTSNKL
+640 
-648 EGAEFKINSPNG
+648 
-660 EETQTTNASGEI
+660 
-672 NIGPIQVTTDGT
+672 
-684 DTITIEETKAP
+684 
-695 DGYEKIITSPIQVQ
+695 
-709 VTKVFQNNTYSMSN
+709 
-723 AVITNNQNGASIS
+723 
-736 ISGNTITV
+736 TITV

-764 EQGNVGK
+764 EEGTSN

-787 TQTTNASGEIN
+787 TQTTNANGEIN

-812 TIEETKAPDGY
+812 TIEETKAPAGY

-858 SLTLSGNTITVTV
+858 SINLSGNTITVTV
-871 ENKAKYFDLA
+871 ENRAKYFDLA

-925 TGDKVIYNI
+925 TGDKVIYNL

-939 GQKAGRATKIEDQ
+939 GQKPGRATKLQDQ

-972 SETDNLLKLKRTSN
+972 SETENLLKLRRTSN

-1175 ELEFLPDHEI
+1175 ELEFLPDHET

>member
-8 IVLIMIGIIVM
+8 LMLLMMGIIIM

-141 ILLQNAGIT
+141 TLLQNAGIT

-182 MEGEAS
+182 MVGEAS

-203 AYQAIEDI
+203 AYQAIEGI

-254 VSGSNYIVGPFKVDK
+254 VSGSNYIVGPFKIDK
-269 NNETPYTISF
+269 NNDTPYTINF
-279 SITDQSGKNL
+279 SITDQSGKSL
-289 ANKYTLL
+289 AGKYTLL
-296 DSNKSQTSQTLE
+296 DSNKSQTSQTLA

-660 EETQTTNASGEI
+660 E
-672 NIGPIQVTTDGT
+672 
-684 DTITIEETKAP
+684 
-695 DGYEKIITSPIQVQ
+695 
-709 VTKVFQNNTYSMSN
+709 
-723 AVITNNQNGASIS
+723 
-736 ISGNTITV
+736 
-744 TVENKLIPKTSE
+744 
-756 YNLKLVKV
+756 
-764 EQGNVGK
+764 
-771 KLEGAEFKI
+771 
-780 NSPNGEV
+780 V

-812 TIEETKAPDGY
+812 TIEETKAPAGY

-841 NTYKMSTAQITN
+841 NTYKMSDAVITN
-853 AQTGA
+853 SQNGA
-858 SLTLSGNTITVTV
+858 DISLSGNTITVTV

-925 TGDKVIYNI
+925 TGDKVIYNL

-1013 TYKEQILTNVAWI
+1013 TNKEQILTNVAWI

-1066 NNNKEDLTD
+1066 NNNQEDLAD
-1075 DDYYFKGQEDDD
+1075 EDYYYKGQEDDD
-1087 DFEKLKVVYFD
+1087 DFEKLKLVYFD
-1098 LALRKFIT
+1098 LSLRKFIT
-1106 GKNDTALTG
+1106 GRNDTTLTN

-1123 NLADGTSTTA
+1123 HLADGTSTTA

-1545 AKVDLGRQDINK
+1545 AKVDLGRQDINR

-1586 EGLKF
+1586 EGLRF

-1611 GTTQLADTLLQ
+1611 GTQQLANTLLQ